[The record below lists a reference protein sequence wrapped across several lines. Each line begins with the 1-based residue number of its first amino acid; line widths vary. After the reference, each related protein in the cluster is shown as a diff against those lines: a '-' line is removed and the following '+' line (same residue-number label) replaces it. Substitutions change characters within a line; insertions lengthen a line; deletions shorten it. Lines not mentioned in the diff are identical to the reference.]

1 MLDWMK
7 KLFNKEEEQT
17 AMNKEVPK
25 QIESQPKIPRVN
37 HYTEAREAQMA
48 SRNAG
53 KCRFPLIPDD
63 GFDEDDV
70 REQPRFEEQHVQSG
84 VYEDQPTQRGI
95 KVERSRR
102 PYVEK
107 VVATYEEPEVQY
119 EPDPEPVVKKVSVP
133 SQESSRRPFRPTEMI
148 SPIYGYNRPS
158 VEKKVEKQEEE
169 KEREDLEIS
178 VEGKSV
184 VDAWLEKKGYTLSA
198 FSEGQTTT
206 PSSSG
211 RAGNQQEEQNH
222 SKKEE
227 KSVVDQWLEKNGYE
241 IERQEPVVE
250 EKEVVQEINTPQE
263 VSADEFLHKTIA
275 ERTEDAGK
283 EKDVVVS
290 NENSLQE
297 ELVDSQ
303 VEHEDTILAEE
314 MKCNTEIEKQT
325 SEESVIVKAEEKL
338 EETIIVEIPEEFAE
352 IAETEEPEVEVTAET
367 EESEEVEV
375 TAETEESEE
384 VEVIAEAEESEEVE
398 VTAETEESE
407 EVEVTAETEESEEVE
422 VTAEAEES
430 EEVEVTAETEEFEEV
445 KVIAEAEESEEAEVT
460 TETEESEEVEEIAET
475 EESEE
480 VEEIAE
486 AEESEEVEVI
496 AEAEESEEVE
506 VTTETEESEEVE
518 VTAETEESEEVE
530 VTAEAEESE
539 EVEVTAETEEFEE
552 VKVIA
557 EAEESEEAEVTTETE
572 ESEEVEEIAETEESE
587 EVEEIAEAEESEEVE
602 VIAEAEESEE
612 VEVTTETE
620 ESEEVEVTAETEE
633 SEEVEVTAEA
643 EESEEVEVTAETE
656 EFEEVKV
663 IAEAEESEE
672 VEEIAEA
679 EESEVE
685 AFVELEETQP
695 EMVLD
700 EAIEQKSEFI
710 HVAEADEQTKKD
722 VQSFANVLIAET
734 EENKLVVEE
743 ALVAEEQPVVEEA
756 PIAEGKPVVEEA
768 PVAEEQ
774 LVVEEALVAEEQPV
788 VEEAPIAEGKSVVE
802 EAPVAEEQL
811 VVEETTIAEEKPVV
825 PKEEPKREK
834 KRHVPFNVVML
845 KQDRTRLMERHAA
858 RTSVMQP
865 SMGERVENKPVH
877 QVEESPVQQV
887 VVESRVEEQP
897 VKQVV
902 VDPQVEEQPMQQVV
916 VEPQVE
922 EQPMQQVVV
931 EPQVKEQPM
940 QQVVVEPQVEVQ
952 PMQQVVVEPQVKE
965 QPMQQVVVEPQVK
978 EQPMQQ
984 VVVEPQVEE
993 QLGQQMVVES
1003 QVEEKP
1009 MQQVVVE
1016 QVQKPISST
1025 EVQEK
1030 AYVVNQR
1037 ENDMRNVL
1045 QTPPTYTVPPLALLS
1060 IPRQAALDNKEWL
1073 EEQKELLDTTFN
1085 NFHVGAHVINVSQGP
1100 AVTRFEVQPD
1110 PGVKV
1115 NKITNLSDDIKLSLA
1130 AKDIRIEA
1138 PIPGK
1143 SAIGIEVPN
1152 KESKPVFLREIL
1164 RSPVFTKSESP
1175 LTVALGLDISGDPI
1189 VTDIRKM
1196 PHGLIAGATGSG
1208 KSVCINAILT
1218 SILYKAKPHEVKLM
1232 LIDPK
1237 MVELAPYNSVP
1248 HLVAPVI
1255 TDVKAATAAL
1265 KWAVEEME
1273 RRYELFAHAGAR
1285 DLTRYNTIVSER
1297 EIPGETLPYIVIV
1310 IDELADLMMVAP
1322 GDVEEAICRIAQ
1334 KARAC
1339 GIHLLVATQRPSVDV
1354 ITGLIKSN
1362 IPTRIAFTVSS
1373 QVDSRTIIDIGGAEK
1388 LLGRGDMLFLGN
1400 GTSKPV
1406 RVQGVYVSDDEIEKT
1421 VDHVKKQM
1429 KPNYLFQQEDL
1440 LAKTEQSES
1449 EDELFFDACQFVVEQ
1464 GGASTSSV
1472 QRKFRIGYNRAA
1484 RLIEEMESQG
1494 IISEARGTKPRDVLI
1509 SEDEFAAMQET
1520 NV

>member
-1 MLDWMK
+1 
-7 KLFNKEEEQT
+7 
-17 AMNKEVPK
+17 
-25 QIESQPKIPRVN
+25 
-37 HYTEAREAQMA
+37 
-48 SRNAG
+48 
-53 KCRFPLIPDD
+53 
-63 GFDEDDV
+63 
-70 REQPRFEEQHVQSG
+70 
-84 VYEDQPTQRGI
+84 
-95 KVERSRR
+95 
-102 PYVEK
+102 
-107 VVATYEEPEVQY
+107 
-119 EPDPEPVVKKVSVP
+119 
-133 SQESSRRPFRPTEMI
+133 
-148 SPIYGYNRPS
+148 
-158 VEKKVEKQEEE
+158 
-169 KEREDLEIS
+169 
-178 VEGKSV
+178 
-184 VDAWLEKKGYTLSA
+184 
-198 FSEGQTTT
+198 
-206 PSSSG
+206 
-211 RAGNQQEEQNH
+211 
-222 SKKEE
+222 
-227 KSVVDQWLEKNGYE
+227 
-241 IERQEPVVE
+241 
-250 EKEVVQEINTPQE
+250 
-263 VSADEFLHKTIA
+263 
-275 ERTEDAGK
+275 
-283 EKDVVVS
+283 
-290 NENSLQE
+290 
-297 ELVDSQ
+297 
-303 VEHEDTILAEE
+303 
-314 MKCNTEIEKQT
+314 
-325 SEESVIVKAEEKL
+325 
-338 EETIIVEIPEEFAE
+338 
-352 IAETEEPEVEVTAET
+352 
-367 EESEEVEV
+367 
-375 TAETEESEE
+375 EESEE
-384 VEVIAEAEESEEVE
+384 VEVIAEAEESEE
-398 VTAETEESE
+398 AE
-407 EVEVTAETEESEEVE
+407 
-422 VTAEAEES
+422 
-430 EEVEVTAETEEFEEV
+430 
-445 KVIAEAEESEEAEVT
+445 VIAEAEEL
-460 TETEESEEVEEIAET
+460 
-475 EESEE
+475 
-480 VEEIAE
+480 
-486 AEESEEVEVI
+486 EEVEVI
-496 AEAEESEEVE
+496 AEAEE
-506 VTTETEESEEVE
+506 T
-518 VTAETEESEEVE
+518 
-530 VTAEAEESE
+530 
-539 EVEVTAETEEFEE
+539 
-552 VKVIA
+552 
-557 EAEESEEAEVTTETE
+557 
-572 ESEEVEEIAETEESE
+572 
-587 EVEEIAEAEESEEVE
+587 E
-602 VIAEAEESEE
+602 VIAETKAPV
-612 VEVTTETE
+612 VETFV
-620 ESEEVEVTAETEE
+620 AL
-633 SEEVEVTAEA
+633 
-643 EESEEVEVTAETE
+643 
-656 EFEEVKV
+656 
-663 IAEAEESEE
+663 
-672 VEEIAEA
+672 EEIQQE
-679 EESEVE
+679 
-685 AFVELEETQP
+685 
-695 EMVLD
+695 D

-734 EENKLVVEE
+734 EENRRVEEEAPVVEE
-743 ALVAEEQPVVEEA
+743 QQVEEETPVAEEQR
-756 PIAEGKPVVEEA
+756 VVEEA

-774 LVVEEALVAEEQPV
+774 RVVEETPVVEEQRVEEETPVVEEQRVEEETPIAEEQPV
-788 VEEAPIAEGKSVVE
+788 V
-802 EAPVAEEQL
+802 Q
-811 VVEETTIAEEKPVV
+811 
-825 PKEEPKREK
+825 KEEPKREK

-858 RTSVMQP
+858 RANAMQP
-865 SMGERVENKPVH
+865 SANVRVENKPVQQEVAEP
-877 QVEESPVQQV
+877 QVEEHPVQQVAAEPQMEEHPVQQV
-887 VVESRVEEQP
+887 VA
-897 VKQVV
+897 K
-902 VDPQVEEQPMQQVV
+902 PQVEEQTMKQVV
-916 VEPQVE
+916 AEPQVEERPVQQEVAEPQVE
-922 EQPMQQVVV
+922 EQPMQQVVA
-931 EPQVKEQPM
+931 
-940 QQVVVEPQVEVQ
+940 EPQVEEHSV
-952 PMQQVVVEPQVKE
+952 QQVVA
-965 QPMQQVVVEPQVK
+965 
-978 EQPMQQ
+978 
-984 VVVEPQVEE
+984 EPQVEE
-993 QLGQQMVVES
+993 Q
-1003 QVEEKP
+1003 P
-1009 MQQVVVE
+1009 IQQVVVE

-1045 QTPPTYTVPPLALLS
+1045 HTPPTYTVPPLALLS
-1060 IPRQAALDNKEWL
+1060 IPQQSALDNTEWL

-1429 KPNYLFQQEDL
+1429 KPNYLFKQEDL
-1440 LAKTEQSES
+1440 LAKTEQAES
-1449 EDELFFDACQFVVEQ
+1449 EDELFFEACQFVVEQ

-1484 RLIEEMESQG
+1484 RLIEEMQSQG

>member
-1 MLDWMK
+1 
-7 KLFNKEEEQT
+7 
-17 AMNKEVPK
+17 
-25 QIESQPKIPRVN
+25 
-37 HYTEAREAQMA
+37 
-48 SRNAG
+48 
-53 KCRFPLIPDD
+53 
-63 GFDEDDV
+63 
-70 REQPRFEEQHVQSG
+70 
-84 VYEDQPTQRGI
+84 
-95 KVERSRR
+95 
-102 PYVEK
+102 
-107 VVATYEEPEVQY
+107 
-119 EPDPEPVVKKVSVP
+119 
-133 SQESSRRPFRPTEMI
+133 
-148 SPIYGYNRPS
+148 
-158 VEKKVEKQEEE
+158 
-169 KEREDLEIS
+169 
-178 VEGKSV
+178 
-184 VDAWLEKKGYTLSA
+184 
-198 FSEGQTTT
+198 
-206 PSSSG
+206 
-211 RAGNQQEEQNH
+211 
-222 SKKEE
+222 
-227 KSVVDQWLEKNGYE
+227 
-241 IERQEPVVE
+241 
-250 EKEVVQEINTPQE
+250 
-263 VSADEFLHKTIA
+263 
-275 ERTEDAGK
+275 
-283 EKDVVVS
+283 
-290 NENSLQE
+290 
-297 ELVDSQ
+297 
-303 VEHEDTILAEE
+303 
-314 MKCNTEIEKQT
+314 
-325 SEESVIVKAEEKL
+325 
-338 EETIIVEIPEEFAE
+338 
-352 IAETEEPEVEVTAET
+352 
-367 EESEEVEV
+367 
-375 TAETEESEE
+375 EESEE
-384 VEVIAEAEESEEVE
+384 VEVIAEAEE
-398 VTAETEESE
+398 T
-407 EVEVTAETEESEEVE
+407 
-422 VTAEAEES
+422 
-430 EEVEVTAETEEFEEV
+430 
-445 KVIAEAEESEEAEVT
+445 
-460 TETEESEEVEEIAET
+460 
-475 EESEE
+475 
-480 VEEIAE
+480 
-486 AEESEEVEVI
+486 EVI
-496 AEAEESEEVE
+496 AETKAPVVE
-506 VTTETEESEEVE
+506 TFV
-518 VTAETEESEEVE
+518 AL
-530 VTAEAEESE
+530 
-539 EVEVTAETEEFEE
+539 
-552 VKVIA
+552 
-557 EAEESEEAEVTTETE
+557 
-572 ESEEVEEIAETEESE
+572 EEIQQE
-587 EVEEIAEAEESEEVE
+587 
-602 VIAEAEESEE
+602 
-612 VEVTTETE
+612 
-620 ESEEVEVTAETEE
+620 
-633 SEEVEVTAEA
+633 
-643 EESEEVEVTAETE
+643 
-656 EFEEVKV
+656 
-663 IAEAEESEE
+663 
-672 VEEIAEA
+672 
-679 EESEVE
+679 
-685 AFVELEETQP
+685 
-695 EMVLD
+695 D

-734 EENKLVVEE
+734 EENRRVVEEVQVAEEQRVVEE
-743 ALVAEEQPVVEEA
+743 APVVEEQRVVEETPIAEEQPVV
-756 PIAEGKPVVEEA
+756 
-768 PVAEEQ
+768 Q
-774 LVVEEALVAEEQPV
+774 
-788 VEEAPIAEGKSVVE
+788 
-802 EAPVAEEQL
+802 
-811 VVEETTIAEEKPVV
+811 
-825 PKEEPKREK
+825 KEEPKREK

-858 RTSVMQP
+858 RANAMQP
-865 SMGERVENKPVH
+865 SANVRVENKPVQQEVAEP
-877 QVEESPVQQV
+877 QVEEHPVQQV
-887 VVESRVEEQP
+887 VAE
-897 VKQVV
+897 
-902 VDPQVEEQPMQQVV
+902 PQVEERPVQQVVAEPQVEENPMQQVV

-922 EQPMQQVVV
+922 ERPV
-931 EPQVKEQPM
+931 
-940 QQVVVEPQVEVQ
+940 
-952 PMQQVVVEPQVKE
+952 
-965 QPMQQVVVEPQVK
+965 
-978 EQPMQQ
+978 QQ

-993 QLGQQMVVES
+993 RPVQQVAEP
-1003 QVEEKP
+1003 QVEEQP

-1045 QTPPTYTVPPLALLS
+1045 HTPPTYTVPPLALLS
-1060 IPRQAALDNKEWL
+1060 IPQQSALDNTEWL

-1429 KPNYLFQQEDL
+1429 KPNYLFKQEDL
-1440 LAKTEQSES
+1440 LAKTEQAES
-1449 EDELFFDACQFVVEQ
+1449 EDELFLDACQFVVEQ

-1494 IISEARGTKPRDVLI
+1494 IISEGRGTKPRDVLI

>member
-53 KCRFPLIPDD
+53 KCRFPLVPDN
-63 GFDEDDV
+63 GFDEEDESEV
-70 REQPRFEEQHVQSG
+70 NRFEEQPVQG
-84 VYEDQPTQRGI
+84 VTYEEPTAQRGI

-107 VVATYEEPEVQY
+107 VVSTYEEPEVQY
-119 EPDPEPVVKKVSVP
+119 EPVRESVVKKASVP
-133 SQESSRRPFRPTEMI
+133 SQESNRRPFRPTEMI

-158 VEKKVEKQEEE
+158 VEKKKEKQEEV

-184 VDAWLEKKGYTLSA
+184 VDAWLEKKGYTLSD
-198 FSEGQTTT
+198 FSEGQAPT
-206 PSSSG
+206 SSSH
-211 RAGNQQEEQNH
+211 RAANQHGEQQYEEN
-222 SKKEE
+222 KKEE

-241 IERQEPVVE
+241 IERQVPLVE
-250 EKEVVQEINTPQE
+250 EKEVIQEMSTPQE
-263 VSADEFLHKTIA
+263 VSADELLHKTVA
-275 ERTEDAGK
+275 EQMESAK
-283 EKDVVVS
+283 LEKDVVVL
-290 NENSLQE
+290 NENNLQE
-297 ELVDSQ
+297 ELVASK
-303 VEHEDTILAEE
+303 VEHEDTILSEE
-314 MKCNTEIEKQT
+314 IKRNTEIKQPTIEVEKQAP
-325 SEESVIVKAEEKL
+325 EESVIVKAEEKL
-338 EETIIVEIPEEFAE
+338 EETIIVEIPEEVSKVE
-352 IAETEEPEVEVTAET
+352 VIAETEEFEEVVMETEAPEEVEVIAET
-367 EESEEVEV
+367 EESEEAEVVMETEALEEVEV
-375 TAETEESEE
+375 IAETEESEEAEVVMETEAPEEVEVIAEAEELEEVEVIAEAEELEEVEVIAETEETEEVEVIAETEETEE
-384 VEVIAEAEESEEVE
+384 VEVIAEAEESEE
-398 VTAETEESE
+398 
-407 EVEVTAETEESEEVE
+407 
-422 VTAEAEES
+422 
-430 EEVEVTAETEEFEEV
+430 
-445 KVIAEAEESEEAEVT
+445 AEVIT
-460 TETEESEEVEEIAET
+460 
-475 EESEE
+475 
-480 VEEIAE
+480 E

-496 AEAEESEEVE
+496 AEINAPVVE
-506 VTTETEESEEVE
+506 T
-518 VTAETEESEEVE
+518 
-530 VTAEAEESE
+530 
-539 EVEVTAETEEFEE
+539 
-552 VKVIA
+552 
-557 EAEESEEAEVTTETE
+557 
-572 ESEEVEEIAETEESE
+572 
-587 EVEEIAEAEESEEVE
+587 
-602 VIAEAEESEE
+602 
-612 VEVTTETE
+612 
-620 ESEEVEVTAETEE
+620 
-633 SEEVEVTAEA
+633 
-643 EESEEVEVTAETE
+643 
-656 EFEEVKV
+656 
-663 IAEAEESEE
+663 
-672 VEEIAEA
+672 
-679 EESEVE
+679 
-685 AFVELEETQP
+685 FVALEDIQQE
-695 EMVLD
+695 D
-700 EAIEQKSEFI
+700 EAIEQKNEFI

-722 VQSFANVLIAET
+722 VQSFADVLI
-734 EENKLVVEE
+734 
-743 ALVAEEQPVVEEA
+743 AEEQPVAEEA
-756 PIAEGKPVVEEA
+756 RI
-768 PVAEEQ
+768 AEEQ
-774 LVVEEALVAEEQPV
+774 PTVEETPVVEEQPV
-788 VEEAPIAEGKSVVE
+788 V
-802 EAPVAEEQL
+802 Q
-811 VVEETTIAEEKPVV
+811 
-825 PKEEPKREK
+825 KEEPKREK

-858 RTSVMQP
+858 RANVMQP
-865 SMGERVENKPVH
+865 SANVRVENKPVQQEVAEP
-877 QVEESPVQQV
+877 QVEERPVQQV
-887 VVESRVEEQP
+887 VAEPQMEERP
-897 VKQVV
+897 V
-902 VDPQVEEQPMQQVV
+902 QQEVA
-916 VEPQVE
+916 EPQVE
-922 EQPMQQVVV
+922 EQPVQQVVA
-931 EPQVKEQPM
+931 EPQM
-940 QQVVVEPQVEVQ
+940 
-952 PMQQVVVEPQVKE
+952 
-965 QPMQQVVVEPQVK
+965 
-978 EQPMQQ
+978 
-984 VVVEPQVEE
+984 EE
-993 QLGQQMVVES
+993 QS
-1003 QVEEKP
+1003 I
-1009 MQQVVVE
+1009 QQVVVE

-1045 QTPPTYTVPPLALLS
+1045 HTPPTYTVPPLALLS
-1060 IPRQAALDNKEWL
+1060 IPQQSALDNTEWL

-1429 KPNYLFQQEDL
+1429 KPNYLFKQEDL
-1440 LAKTEQSES
+1440 LAKTEQAES
-1449 EDELFFDACQFVVEQ
+1449 EDELFLDACQFVVEQ

-1494 IISEARGTKPRDVLI
+1494 IISEGRGTKPRDVLI

>member
-17 AMNKEVPK
+17 AINKEVPK

-53 KCRFPLIPDD
+53 KCRFPLVPDN
-63 GFDEDDV
+63 GFDEEDV
-70 REQPRFEEQHVQSG
+70 IATGHFEEQPVQ
-84 VYEDQPTQRGI
+84 VVTYENQPTQRGV

-102 PYVEK
+102 QYVEK
-107 VVATYEEPEVQY
+107 VVSTYEEPEMQY
-119 EPDPEPVVKKVSVP
+119 EPEREPVVKKASVP
-133 SQESSRRPFRPTEMI
+133 SQESNRRPFRPTEMI

-158 VEKKVEKQEEE
+158 VEKKVEKQEEK

-184 VDAWLEKKGYTLSA
+184 VDAWLEKKGYTLSD
-198 FSEGQTTT
+198 FSEGQATN
-206 PSSSG
+206 SSSHEG
-211 RAGNQQEEQNH
+211 VDQRDQQ

-241 IERQEPVVE
+241 IERQEPIVE
-250 EKEVVQEINTPQE
+250 EKEVVQEISAQQAVPAGE
-263 VSADEFLHKTIA
+263 VPHQTIA
-275 ERTEDAGK
+275 ERMEDAK
-283 EKDVVVS
+283 QESDVVVK
-290 NENSLQE
+290 NILQT
-297 ELVDSQ
+297 ELVDSK
-303 VEHEDTILAEE
+303 VEHEDTILSEE
-314 MKCNTEIEKQT
+314 TKRNTEIEQPTIEVEKQAP
-325 SEESVIVKAEEKL
+325 EESVIVKAEEKL
-338 EETIIVEIPEEFAE
+338 EETIIVEIPEEVEVIAE
-352 IAETEEPEVEVTAET
+352 AEELEEVEVIAEAEELEEVEGIAETEEL
-367 EESEEVEV
+367 EEVEG
-375 TAETEESEE
+375 
-384 VEVIAEAEESEEVE
+384 IAEAEESEEVE
-398 VTAETEESE
+398 VEVITEAEELE
-407 EVEVTAETEESEEVE
+407 EVEVIVEAEELEEVE
-422 VTAEAEES
+422 G
-430 EEVEVTAETEEFEEV
+430 
-445 KVIAEAEESEEAEVT
+445 
-460 TETEESEEVEEIAET
+460 
-475 EESEE
+475 
-480 VEEIAE
+480 IAE

-496 AEAEESEEVE
+496 TEAEELEEVE
-506 VTTETEESEEVE
+506 G
-518 VTAETEESEEVE
+518 
-530 VTAEAEESE
+530 
-539 EVEVTAETEEFEE
+539 
-552 VKVIA
+552 IA
-557 EAEESEEAEVTTETE
+557 EAEEL
-572 ESEEVEEIAETEESE
+572 
-587 EVEEIAEAEESEEVE
+587 EEVE
-602 VIAEAEESEE
+602 VIAEAEEPEE
-612 VEVTTETE
+612 VEP
-620 ESEEVEVTAETEE
+620 
-633 SEEVEVTAEA
+633 
-643 EESEEVEVTAETE
+643 
-656 EFEEVKV
+656 
-663 IAEAEESEE
+663 IA
-672 VEEIAEA
+672 
-679 EESEVE
+679 
-685 AFVELEETQP
+685 LEETQQ
-695 EMVLD
+695 EMVLN
-700 EAIEQKSEFI
+700 EAIELKNGFI
-710 HVAEADEQTKKD
+710 HVTEVDEQTKKD
-722 VQSFANVLIAET
+722 VQSFADVLIAE
-734 EENKLVVEE
+734 EQRVVEE
-743 ALVAEEQPVVEEA
+743 ALIVEEQPVVEEA
-756 PIAEGKPVVEEA
+756 RI
-768 PVAEEQ
+768 AEEQ
-774 LVVEEALVAEEQPV
+774 RV
-788 VEEAPIAEGKSVVE
+788 VEEAPIAEEQRVVE
-802 EAPVAEEQL
+802 EARIAEERQ
-811 VVEETTIAEEKPVV
+811 VVEETPVLEEQPIVQ
-825 PKEEPKREK
+825 KEEPKRQK

-858 RTSVMQP
+858 RVNAMQP
-865 SMGERVENKPVH
+865 SMSERVENKPVQ
-877 QVEESPVQQV
+877 QVEE
-887 VVESRVEEQP
+887 
-897 VKQVV
+897 K
-902 VDPQVEEQPMQQVV
+902 PMQQVV

-922 EQPMQQVVV
+922 ERPMQQVA
-931 EPQVKEQPM
+931 
-940 QQVVVEPQVEVQ
+940 
-952 PMQQVVVEPQVKE
+952 
-965 QPMQQVVVEPQVK
+965 
-978 EQPMQQ
+978 
-984 VVVEPQVEE
+984 VEPQVEE
-993 QLGQQMVVES
+993 KPMQQVVEP

-1016 QVQKPISST
+1016 SQVEERPVQQVVVEQVQKPTSST

-1045 QTPPTYTVPPLALLS
+1045 QTPPTYAIPPLTLLS
-1060 IPRQAALDNKEWL
+1060 IPQQAALDNTEWL
-1073 EEQKELLDTTFN
+1073 DEQKELLDTTFN

-1285 DLTRYNTIVSER
+1285 DLTRYNTIVSGR

-1421 VDHVKKQM
+1421 VDHVRKQM
-1429 KPNYLFQQEDL
+1429 KPNYLFKQEDL
-1440 LAKTEQSES
+1440 LAKTEQAES

-1494 IISEARGTKPRDVLI
+1494 IISEGRGTKPRDVLI

>member
-7 KLFNKEEEQT
+7 KLFNKEEEKT
-17 AMNKEVPK
+17 VMNKEVPA

-53 KCRFPLIPDD
+53 KCRFPLIPDN
-63 GFDEDDV
+63 GFDEEDV
-70 REQPRFEEQHVQSG
+70 REIEHFEERPVQ
-84 VYEDQPTQRGI
+84 VVTYEEPSAQSGI

-102 PYVEK
+102 LYVEK
-107 VVATYEEPEVQY
+107 AVPTYEEPELQY
-119 EPDPEPVVKKVSVP
+119 EQEQEPIVKKASVP
-133 SQESSRRPFRPTEMI
+133 SKESNRRPFRPTEMI

-158 VEKKVEKQEEE
+158 VEKKVVQEEE

-178 VEGKSV
+178 IEGTSV
-184 VDAWLEKKGYTLSA
+184 VDAWLEKKGYTLSD
-198 FSEGQTTT
+198 FS
-206 PSSSG
+206 
-211 RAGNQQEEQNH
+211 AG
-222 SKKEE
+222 KKEGSSNKEELNEQTQKNSEVKE
-227 KSVVDQWLEKNGYE
+227 KSVVDAWLEKNGYE
-241 IERQEPVVE
+241 VE
-250 EKEVVQEINTPQE
+250 SQVPSLEKSQSDQL
-263 VSADEFLHKTIA
+263 LHKTVGQL
-275 ERTEDAGK
+275 EEEDTTVQALQQ
-283 EKDVVVS
+283 EQDVVELS
-290 NENSLQE
+290 NKENNEETLQE
-297 ELVDSQ
+297 ESIDSK
-303 VEHEDTILAEE
+303 VENVETILREE
-314 MKCNTEIEKQT
+314 IECSTEIEETVAEVVANQVEEESSEDVVIVTTDEKLQET
-325 SEESVIVKAEEKL
+325 ITIEIPDAFEEELEEATEEAAEEVVELEATEEAIEEVVELEKSEEATEEVVELEKSEEATEEVVELEKSEEATEEVVELEKPEEAAEEVAEL
-338 EETIIVEIPEEFAE
+338 EEAKEATEEVAELEEAKAAEEVVELEKPEEA
-352 IAETEEPEVEVTAET
+352 A
-367 EESEEVEV
+367 EEVVEL
-375 TAETEESEE
+375 EKPEEAAEE
-384 VEVIAEAEESEEVE
+384 VVE
-398 VTAETEESE
+398 L
-407 EVEVTAETEESEEVE
+407 
-422 VTAEAEES
+422 
-430 EEVEVTAETEEFEEV
+430 
-445 KVIAEAEESEEAEVT
+445 EESEEA
-460 TETEESEEVEEIAET
+460 TEEVVELEKPEEAAEEV
-475 EESEE
+475 
-480 VEEIAE
+480 VEL
-486 AEESEEVEVI
+486 
-496 AEAEESEEVE
+496 
-506 VTTETEESEEVE
+506 
-518 VTAETEESEEVE
+518 
-530 VTAEAEESE
+530 
-539 EVEVTAETEEFEE
+539 
-552 VKVIA
+552 
-557 EAEESEEAEVTTETE
+557 EESEEATE
-572 ESEEVEEIAETEESE
+572 EVAELEEAKEATEEVAELEEAKEAAE
-587 EVEEIAEAEESEEVE
+587 EVAKLEGTKEEEPISQETVIEETMNTDLVE
-602 VIAEAEESEE
+602 NTPVAGQPVISQQ
-612 VEVTTETE
+612 ETI
-620 ESEEVEVTAETEE
+620 T
-633 SEEVEVTAEA
+633 
-643 EESEEVEVTAETE
+643 
-656 EFEEVKV
+656 FK
-663 IAEAEESEE
+663 
-672 VEEIAEA
+672 
-679 EESEVE
+679 EESEV
-685 AFVELEETQP
+685 FVPISET
-695 EMVLD
+695 
-700 EAIEQKSEFI
+700 
-710 HVAEADEQTKKD
+710 DEQTKKD
-722 VQSFANVLIAET
+722 VQNFANVLI
-734 EENKLVVEE
+734 EE
-743 ALVAEEQPVVEEA
+743 AEEKKQVAEEQP
-756 PIAEGKPVVEEA
+756 
-768 PVAEEQ
+768 
-774 LVVEEALVAEEQPV
+774 ALQ
-788 VEEAPIAEGKSVVE
+788 I
-802 EAPVAEEQL
+802 
-811 VVEETTIAEEKPVV
+811 
-825 PKEEPKREK
+825 EEPKREK

-845 KQDRTRLMERHAA
+845 KQDRKKLMERHAA
-858 RTSVMQP
+858 RTNVMQ
-865 SMGERVENKPVH
+865 STASERVEEK
-877 QVEESPVQQV
+877 PVQQV
-887 VVESRVEEQP
+887 VVE
-897 VKQVV
+897 
-902 VDPQVEEQPMQQVV
+902 PQVEEKPVQQVVVEPQVEEKPMQQVV

-922 EQPMQQVVV
+922 EKPVQQMVV
-931 EPQVKEQPM
+931 EPQVEESPVQQMVVEPQMEEKPM
-940 QQVVVEPQVEVQ
+940 QQVVVEPQVEG
-952 PMQQVVVEPQVKE
+952 K
-965 QPMQQVVVEPQVK
+965 
-978 EQPMQQ
+978 PMQQ

-993 QLGQQMVVES
+993 
-1003 QVEEKP
+1003 KP
-1009 MQQVVVE
+1009 MQQVVVK
-1016 QVQKPISST
+1016 QVQEPISST

-1045 QTPPTYTVPPLALLS
+1045 QTPPTYAIPPLTLLS
-1060 IPRQAALDNKEWL
+1060 VPQQAALDNTEWL
-1073 EEQKELLDTTFN
+1073 EEQKELLNTTFN

-1285 DLTRYNTIVSER
+1285 DLTRYNTIVSGR

-1421 VDHVKKQM
+1421 VDHVRKQM
-1429 KPNYLFQQEDL
+1429 KPNYLFKQEDL
-1440 LAKTEQSES
+1440 LAKTEQAES

-1494 IISEARGTKPRDVLI
+1494 IISEGRGTKPRDVLI

>member
-1 MLDWMK
+1 M
-7 KLFNKEEEQT
+7 
-17 AMNKEVPK
+17 EV
-25 QIESQPKIPRVN
+25 
-37 HYTEAREAQMA
+37 
-48 SRNAG
+48 
-53 KCRFPLIPDD
+53 
-63 GFDEDDV
+63 
-70 REQPRFEEQHVQSG
+70 
-84 VYEDQPTQRGI
+84 
-95 KVERSRR
+95 
-102 PYVEK
+102 
-107 VVATYEEPEVQY
+107 
-119 EPDPEPVVKKVSVP
+119 
-133 SQESSRRPFRPTEMI
+133 
-148 SPIYGYNRPS
+148 
-158 VEKKVEKQEEE
+158 
-169 KEREDLEIS
+169 
-178 VEGKSV
+178 
-184 VDAWLEKKGYTLSA
+184 
-198 FSEGQTTT
+198 
-206 PSSSG
+206 
-211 RAGNQQEEQNH
+211 
-222 SKKEE
+222 
-227 KSVVDQWLEKNGYE
+227 
-241 IERQEPVVE
+241 
-250 EKEVVQEINTPQE
+250 
-263 VSADEFLHKTIA
+263 IA
-275 ERTEDAGK
+275 E
-283 EKDVVVS
+283 V
-290 NENSLQE
+290 
-297 ELVDSQ
+297 
-303 VEHEDTILAEE
+303 
-314 MKCNTEIEKQT
+314 
-325 SEESVIVKAEEKL
+325 
-338 EETIIVEIPEEFAE
+338 
-352 IAETEEPEVEVTAET
+352 
-367 EESEEVEV
+367 EESEEAEV
-375 TAETEESEE
+375 IAEVEESEE
-384 VEVIAEAEESEEVE
+384 VEVIAEAEESEE
-398 VTAETEESE
+398 A
-407 EVEVTAETEESEEVE
+407 
-422 VTAEAEES
+422 
-430 EEVEVTAETEEFEEV
+430 
-445 KVIAEAEESEEAEVT
+445 
-460 TETEESEEVEEIAET
+460 
-475 EESEE
+475 
-480 VEEIAE
+480 
-486 AEESEEVEVI
+486 EVI
-496 AEAEESEEVE
+496 AEINAPVVE
-506 VTTETEESEEVE
+506 TFV
-518 VTAETEESEEVE
+518 AL
-530 VTAEAEESE
+530 
-539 EVEVTAETEEFEE
+539 
-552 VKVIA
+552 
-557 EAEESEEAEVTTETE
+557 
-572 ESEEVEEIAETEESE
+572 EEIQQE
-587 EVEEIAEAEESEEVE
+587 
-602 VIAEAEESEE
+602 
-612 VEVTTETE
+612 
-620 ESEEVEVTAETEE
+620 
-633 SEEVEVTAEA
+633 
-643 EESEEVEVTAETE
+643 
-656 EFEEVKV
+656 
-663 IAEAEESEE
+663 
-672 VEEIAEA
+672 
-679 EESEVE
+679 
-685 AFVELEETQP
+685 
-695 EMVLD
+695 D

-710 HVAEADEQTKKD
+710 YVAEADEQTKKD
-722 VQSFANVLIAET
+722 VQSFADVLIAE
-734 EENKLVVEE
+734 EQPVVEE
-743 ALVAEEQPVVEEA
+743 APVAEEQPVVEEA
-756 PIAEGKPVVEEA
+756 PVVEEQSVVEEA
-768 PVAEEQ
+768 PVVEEQPVAEETLVAEEQ
-774 LVVEEALVAEEQPV
+774 RVVEEAPVVEEQRVVEEVPVAEEQPV
-788 VEEAPIAEGKSVVE
+788 V
-802 EAPVAEEQL
+802 Q
-811 VVEETTIAEEKPVV
+811 
-825 PKEEPKREK
+825 KEEPKREK

-858 RTSVMQP
+858 RANAMQP
-865 SMGERVENKPVH
+865 SANVRVENKPVQQEVAEP
-877 QVEESPVQQV
+877 QVEERPVQQV
-887 VVESRVEEQP
+887 VAKPQVEEHP
-897 VKQVV
+897 VQQVV
-902 VDPQVEEQPMQQVV
+902 AKPQVEEQTMQQVV
-916 VEPQVE
+916 AEPQVEERPVQQEVAEPQVE
-922 EQPMQQVVV
+922 EQPMQQVVA
-931 EPQVKEQPM
+931 
-940 QQVVVEPQVEVQ
+940 EPQVEERPV
-952 PMQQVVVEPQVKE
+952 QQVVAEPQVE
-965 QPMQQVVVEPQVK
+965 EHPVQQVVA
-978 EQPMQQ
+978 
-984 VVVEPQVEE
+984 EPQVEE
-993 QLGQQMVVES
+993 Q
-1003 QVEEKP
+1003 P
-1009 MQQVVVE
+1009 IQQVVVE

-1045 QTPPTYTVPPLALLS
+1045 HTPPTYTVPPLALLS
-1060 IPRQAALDNKEWL
+1060 IPQQSALDNTEWL

-1237 MVELAPYNSVP
+1237 MVELAPYNAVP

-1429 KPNYLFQQEDL
+1429 KPNYLFKQEDL
-1440 LAKTEQSES
+1440 LAKTEQAES
-1449 EDELFFDACQFVVEQ
+1449 EDELFFEACQFVVEQ

-1484 RLIEEMESQG
+1484 RLIEEMQSQG

>member
-17 AMNKEVPK
+17 AMNKEAMK

-70 REQPRFEEQHVQSG
+70 RELPHFEEQPVQRG
-84 VYEDQPTQRGI
+84 IYEEQPTQRGI

-102 PYVEK
+102 QYVENA
-107 VVATYEEPEVQY
+107 VSTYEEPEVQY
-119 EPDPEPVVKKVSVP
+119 EPDPEPVVKKISLSP
-133 SQESSRRPFRPTEMI
+133 QESSRRPFRPTEMI

-158 VEKKVEKQEEE
+158 VEKKEEKQEEE

-184 VDAWLEKKGYTLSA
+184 VDAWLEKKGYTLSY
-198 FSEGQTTT
+198 FSEGKAPT
-206 PSSSG
+206 SSSHQDVD
-211 RAGNQQEEQNH
+211 QQGQQ

-241 IERQEPVVE
+241 IERPEPVVE
-250 EKEVVQEINTPQE
+250 EKEVIQEINTPQE
-263 VSADEFLHKTIA
+263 VSADELLHKTVA
-275 ERTEDAGK
+275 ERMEDAEQ
-283 EKDVVVS
+283 EKDVVVL
-290 NENSLQE
+290 NENILQE
-297 ELVDSQ
+297 ELVDSK
-303 VEHEDTILAEE
+303 VEHEDTILSEE
-314 MKCNTEIEKQT
+314 IKRNTEIEQPIMEVEKQAP
-325 SEESVIVKAEEKL
+325 EESVIVKAEEKL
-338 EETIIVEIPEEFAE
+338 EETIIVEIPEEFGAVAE
-352 IAETEEPEVEVTAET
+352 VMAEAEETEEAEVMAEMEETEEAEVIAETEG
-367 EESEEVEV
+367 
-375 TAETEESEE
+375 
-384 VEVIAEAEESEEVE
+384 
-398 VTAETEESE
+398 
-407 EVEVTAETEESEEVE
+407 
-422 VTAEAEES
+422 
-430 EEVEVTAETEEFEEV
+430 
-445 KVIAEAEESEEAEVT
+445 
-460 TETEESEEVEEIAET
+460 
-475 EESEE
+475 
-480 VEEIAE
+480 
-486 AEESEEVEVI
+486 
-496 AEAEESEEVE
+496 
-506 VTTETEESEEVE
+506 
-518 VTAETEESEEVE
+518 
-530 VTAEAEESE
+530 
-539 EVEVTAETEEFEE
+539 
-552 VKVIA
+552 
-557 EAEESEEAEVTTETE
+557 
-572 ESEEVEEIAETEESE
+572 
-587 EVEEIAEAEESEEVE
+587 
-602 VIAEAEESEE
+602 
-612 VEVTTETE
+612 
-620 ESEEVEVTAETEE
+620 
-633 SEEVEVTAEA
+633 
-643 EESEEVEVTAETE
+643 
-656 EFEEVKV
+656 
-663 IAEAEESEE
+663 
-672 VEEIAEA
+672 
-679 EESEVE
+679 SEVE
-685 AFVELEETQP
+685 AIVELEETQQ

-700 EAIEQKSEFI
+700 EAIEQKNEFI
-710 HVAEADEQTKKD
+710 HVAEADEQTKED

-734 EENKLVVEE
+734 EESKLFVEE
-743 ALVAEEQPVVEEA
+743 GPVAKEQPIV
-756 PIAEGKPVVEEA
+756 
-768 PVAEEQ
+768 Q
-774 LVVEEALVAEEQPV
+774 
-788 VEEAPIAEGKSVVE
+788 
-802 EAPVAEEQL
+802 
-811 VVEETTIAEEKPVV
+811 
-825 PKEEPKREK
+825 KEEPKREK

-858 RTSVMQP
+858 RTSAMQS
-865 SMGERVENKPVH
+865 SMSERVENKPVH
-877 QVEESPVQQV
+877 QLEEQPTQQMVVEPRVEEQPTQQMVVEPRVEEQPVQQV
-887 VVESRVEEQP
+887 VVE
-897 VKQVV
+897 
-902 VDPQVEEQPMQQVV
+902 PQVEEKPMQQVVVEPQVEEKPMQQVVVEPQVEEKPMQQVV

-922 EQPMQQVVV
+922 EQPA
-931 EPQVKEQPM
+931 
-940 QQVVVEPQVEVQ
+940 
-952 PMQQVVVEPQVKE
+952 
-965 QPMQQVVVEPQVK
+965 
-978 EQPMQQ
+978 
-984 VVVEPQVEE
+984 
-993 QLGQQMVVES
+993 QQMVVES
-1003 QVEEKP
+1003 RMEEQPVQQMVVESRVEERP
-1009 MQQVVVE
+1009 VQQMVAG
-1016 QVQKPISST
+1016 QVQKPSSST
-1025 EVQEK
+1025 EPQEK

-1060 IPRQAALDNKEWL
+1060 IPQQSALDNTEWL

-1218 SILYKAKPHEVKLM
+1218 SILYKAKPHEVKLI

-1429 KPNYLFQQEDL
+1429 KPNYLFKQEDL
-1440 LAKTEQSES
+1440 LAKSEQSES
-1449 EDELFFDACQFVVEQ
+1449 EDELFLDACQFVVEQ

-1494 IISEARGTKPRDVLI
+1494 IISEGRGTKPRDVLI

-1520 NV
+1520 NI

>member
-1 MLDWMK
+1 
-7 KLFNKEEEQT
+7 
-17 AMNKEVPK
+17 V
-25 QIESQPKIPRVN
+25 
-37 HYTEAREAQMA
+37 
-48 SRNAG
+48 
-53 KCRFPLIPDD
+53 
-63 GFDEDDV
+63 
-70 REQPRFEEQHVQSG
+70 
-84 VYEDQPTQRGI
+84 
-95 KVERSRR
+95 
-102 PYVEK
+102 
-107 VVATYEEPEVQY
+107 
-119 EPDPEPVVKKVSVP
+119 
-133 SQESSRRPFRPTEMI
+133 
-148 SPIYGYNRPS
+148 
-158 VEKKVEKQEEE
+158 
-169 KEREDLEIS
+169 
-178 VEGKSV
+178 
-184 VDAWLEKKGYTLSA
+184 
-198 FSEGQTTT
+198 
-206 PSSSG
+206 
-211 RAGNQQEEQNH
+211 
-222 SKKEE
+222 
-227 KSVVDQWLEKNGYE
+227 
-241 IERQEPVVE
+241 
-250 EKEVVQEINTPQE
+250 
-263 VSADEFLHKTIA
+263 
-275 ERTEDAGK
+275 
-283 EKDVVVS
+283 
-290 NENSLQE
+290 
-297 ELVDSQ
+297 
-303 VEHEDTILAEE
+303 
-314 MKCNTEIEKQT
+314 
-325 SEESVIVKAEEKL
+325 
-338 EETIIVEIPEEFAE
+338 
-352 IAETEEPEVEVTAET
+352 IAETEEPEEVIAET

-375 TAETEESEE
+375 IAETEELEEVEVIAETEESEEVEVIAETEELEEVEVIAETEESEEVEVIAETEESEEVEVIAETEESEEVEVIAETEESEEVEVIAETEELEEVEVIAETEELEEVEVIAETEELEEVEVIAETEESEE

-398 VTAETEESE
+398 V
-407 EVEVTAETEESEEVE
+407 
-422 VTAEAEES
+422 
-430 EEVEVTAETEEFEEV
+430 
-445 KVIAEAEESEEAEVT
+445 
-460 TETEESEEVEEIAET
+460 IAET
-475 EESEE
+475 EEL
-480 VEEIAE
+480 
-486 AEESEEVEVI
+486 EEVEVI
-496 AEAEESEEVE
+496 AE
-506 VTTETEESEEVE
+506 TEEL
-518 VTAETEESEEVE
+518 
-530 VTAEAEESE
+530 
-539 EVEVTAETEEFEE
+539 
-552 VKVIA
+552 
-557 EAEESEEAEVTTETE
+557 
-572 ESEEVEEIAETEESE
+572 
-587 EVEEIAEAEESEEVE
+587 EEVE
-602 VIAEAEESEE
+602 VIAETEELEE
-612 VEVTTETE
+612 VEVI
-620 ESEEVEVTAETEE
+620 AETKAPV
-633 SEEVEVTAEA
+633 VETFVAL
-643 EESEEVEVTAETE
+643 
-656 EFEEVKV
+656 
-663 IAEAEESEE
+663 
-672 VEEIAEA
+672 EEIQQED
-679 EESEVE
+679 EV
-685 AFVELEETQP
+685 
-695 EMVLD
+695 
-700 EAIEQKSEFI
+700 IEQNNEFI
-710 HVAEADEQTKKD
+710 HVAEADEQTKND

-734 EENKLVVEE
+734 EENKRVEEEAPVVEE
-743 ALVAEEQPVVEEA
+743 QSVEEEVPVVEEQPVV
-756 PIAEGKPVVEEA
+756 K
-768 PVAEEQ
+768 
-774 LVVEEALVAEEQPV
+774 
-788 VEEAPIAEGKSVVE
+788 
-802 EAPVAEEQL
+802 
-811 VVEETTIAEEKPVV
+811 
-825 PKEEPKREK
+825 KEEPKREK

-858 RTSVMQP
+858 RANAMQP
-865 SMGERVENKPVH
+865 SANVRVENKPV
-877 QVEESPVQQV
+877 QQEV
-887 VVESRVEEQP
+887 A
-897 VKQVV
+897 
-902 VDPQVEEQPMQQVV
+902 
-916 VEPQVE
+916 EPQVE

-931 EPQVKEQPM
+931 ESQVEESPVQQVVAEPQVEEQPM
-940 QQVVVEPQVEVQ
+940 QQVVAEPQVEESPVQ
-952 PMQQVVVEPQVKE
+952 QAVAEPQVEE
-965 QPMQQVVVEPQVK
+965 QPMQQVVA
-978 EQPMQQ
+978 
-984 VVVEPQVEE
+984 EPQVEE
-993 QLGQQMVVES
+993 Q
-1003 QVEEKP
+1003 P

-1025 EVQEK
+1025 EVKEK

-1045 QTPPTYTVPPLALLS
+1045 HTPPTYTVPPLALLS
-1060 IPRQAALDNKEWL
+1060 IPQQSTLDNTEWL
-1073 EEQKELLDTTFN
+1073 DEQKELLDTTFN

-1265 KWAVEEME
+1265 KWAVDEME

-1297 EIPGETLPYIVIV
+1297 DIPGETLPYIVIV

-1421 VDHVKKQM
+1421 VDHVRKQM
-1429 KPNYLFQQEDL
+1429 KPNYLFKQEDL
-1440 LAKTEQSES
+1440 LAKTEQAES

>member
-17 AMNKEVPK
+17 ALNKEVQK

-53 KCRFPLIPDD
+53 KCRFPLVPDN
-63 GFDEDDV
+63 GFDEEDE
-70 REQPRFEEQHVQSG
+70 REVDHFEEQPVQG
-84 VYEDQPTQRGI
+84 VTYEEPTAQRGI
-95 KVERSRR
+95 QVERSRR

-107 VVATYEEPEVQY
+107 VVSTYEEPEVQY
-119 EPDPEPVVKKVSVP
+119 EPVREAVVKKASAP
-133 SQESSRRPFRPTEMI
+133 SQESNRRPFRPTEMI

-158 VEKKVEKQEEE
+158 VEKKVEKQEEV

-178 VEGKSV
+178 VEGKAV
-184 VDAWLEKKGYTLSA
+184 VDAWLEKKGYTLSD
-198 FSEGQTTT
+198 FSEGQAT
-206 PSSSG
+206 SSSPSHESVG
-211 RAGNQQEEQNH
+211 QQD
-222 SKKEE
+222 KKQE

-241 IERQEPVVE
+241 IERQEPLVE
-250 EKEVVQEINTPQE
+250 EKEVIQGMSTPQE
-263 VSADEFLHKTIA
+263 VSADELLHKTVA
-275 ERTEDAGK
+275 EQMESAK
-283 EKDVVVS
+283 LEKDVVVL
-290 NENSLQE
+290 NENNLQE
-297 ELVDSQ
+297 ELVASK
-303 VEHEDTILAEE
+303 VEHEDTILSEE
-314 MKCNTEIEKQT
+314 IKRNTEIKQPTIEVEKQAP
-325 SEESVIVKAEEKL
+325 EESVIVKAEEKL
-338 EETIIVEIPEEFAE
+338 AETIIVEIPEEPEEVEVITE
-352 IAETEEPEVEVTAET
+352 IEEPEEVEVITETEEPEEVEVITET
-367 EESEEVEV
+367 EEP
-375 TAETEESEE
+375 EE
-384 VEVIAEAEESEEVE
+384 VEVITETEEPEEVE
-398 VTAETEESE
+398 VITETEEPE
-407 EVEVTAETEESEEVE
+407 EVEVITETEEPEEVE
-422 VTAEAEES
+422 VITETEEP
-430 EEVEVTAETEEFEEV
+430 EEVEV
-445 KVIAEAEESEEAEVT
+445 I
-460 TETEESEEVEEIAET
+460 TETEEPEEVEVITEIEEPEEVEVITET
-475 EESEE
+475 EEPEE
-480 VEEIAE
+480 VEVITETEELEEVEVIAE

-506 VTTETEESEEVE
+506 VIAEAEELEEVE
-518 VTAETEESEEVE
+518 VIAETEESEEVE
-530 VTAEAEESE
+530 V
-539 EVEVTAETEEFEE
+539 
-552 VKVIA
+552 
-557 EAEESEEAEVTTETE
+557 
-572 ESEEVEEIAETEESE
+572 IAETEESE
-587 EVEEIAEAEESEEVE
+587 EVE
-602 VIAEAEESEE
+602 VIAEIKAPV
-612 VEVTTETE
+612 VETFV
-620 ESEEVEVTAETEE
+620 AL
-633 SEEVEVTAEA
+633 
-643 EESEEVEVTAETE
+643 
-656 EFEEVKV
+656 
-663 IAEAEESEE
+663 
-672 VEEIAEA
+672 EEIQQE
-679 EESEVE
+679 
-685 AFVELEETQP
+685 
-695 EMVLD
+695 D

-710 HVAEADEQTKKD
+710 HVAEADEQTKND
-722 VQSFANVLIAET
+722 VQSFANVLLAET
-734 EENKLVVEE
+734 EENKR
-743 ALVAEEQPVVEEA
+743 
-756 PIAEGKPVVEEA
+756 VVEEA

-774 LVVEEALVAEEQPV
+774 R
-788 VEEAPIAEGKSVVE
+788 VVE
-802 EAPVAEEQL
+802 EAPVAEEQ
-811 VVEETTIAEEKPVV
+811 PVV
-825 PKEEPKREK
+825 KKEEPKREK

-858 RTSVMQP
+858 RANAMQHSVNV
-865 SMGERVENKPVH
+865 RVENR
-877 QVEESPVQQV
+877 PVQQV
-887 VVESRVEEQP
+887 VAE
-897 VKQVV
+897 
-902 VDPQVEEQPMQQVV
+902 PQVEEQPMQQVV
-916 VEPQVE
+916 AEPQVEEQLVQQVVAEPQVEEQPMQQVVAEPQVEEQPMQQVVAEPQVE

-931 EPQVKEQPM
+931 ESQVEEQPM
-940 QQVVVEPQVEVQ
+940 QQVVVESQVE
-952 PMQQVVVEPQVKE
+952 E
-965 QPMQQVVVEPQVK
+965 QPMQQVVVES
-978 EQPMQQ
+978 
-984 VVVEPQVEE
+984 QVEE
-993 QLGQQMVVES
+993 QSV
-1003 QVEEKP
+1003 
-1009 MQQVVVE
+1009 QQVVAEPQMEERPVQQVVEE

-1045 QTPPTYTVPPLALLS
+1045 HTPPTYTVPPLALLS
-1060 IPRQAALDNKEWL
+1060 IPQQSALDNTEWL
-1073 EEQKELLDTTFN
+1073 DEQKELLDTTFN

-1421 VDHVKKQM
+1421 VDHVRKQM
-1429 KPNYLFQQEDL
+1429 KPNYLFKQEDL
-1440 LAKTEQSES
+1440 LAKTEQAES
-1449 EDELFFDACQFVVEQ
+1449 EDELFFEACQFVVEQ

-1484 RLIEEMESQG
+1484 RLIEEMQSQG

>member
-53 KCRFPLIPDD
+53 KCRFPLVPDN
-63 GFDEDDV
+63 GFDEEDESEV
-70 REQPRFEEQHVQSG
+70 NRFEEQPVQG
-84 VYEDQPTQRGI
+84 VAYEEPTAQRGI

-107 VVATYEEPEVQY
+107 VVSTYEEPEVQY
-119 EPDPEPVVKKVSVP
+119 EPVRESVVKKASAP
-133 SQESSRRPFRPTEMI
+133 SQESNRRPFRPTEMI

-158 VEKKVEKQEEE
+158 VEKKEEKQEEV

-184 VDAWLEKKGYTLSA
+184 VDAWLEKKGYKLSDC
-198 FSEGQTTT
+198 SEGQAPT
-206 PSSSG
+206 SSSH
-211 RAGNQQEEQNH
+211 RAANQQGEQQYEEN
-222 SKKEE
+222 KKEE

-241 IERQEPVVE
+241 IERQVPLVE
-250 EKEVVQEINTPQE
+250 EKEVIQEMSTPQE
-263 VSADEFLHKTIA
+263 VSADELLHKTVA
-275 ERTEDAGK
+275 EQMESAK
-283 EKDVVVS
+283 LEKDVVVL
-290 NENSLQE
+290 NENNLQE
-297 ELVDSQ
+297 ELVASK
-303 VEHEDTILAEE
+303 VEHEDTILSEE
-314 MKCNTEIEKQT
+314 IKRNTEIKQPTIEVEKQAP
-325 SEESVIVKAEEKL
+325 EESVIVKAEEKL
-338 EETIIVEIPEEFAE
+338 EETIIVEIPEEVSKVEVIVETEELEEVVMETEAPEEVEAE
-352 IAETEEPEVEVTAET
+352 GSEEVEVIAETEEVEVIAET
-367 EESEEVEV
+367 KEPEEVVMETEEVEV
-375 TAETEESEE
+375 IAEAEEVEVIAETEESEE
-384 VEVIAEAEESEEVE
+384 VEVIVEAKEL
-398 VTAETEESE
+398 
-407 EVEVTAETEESEEVE
+407 
-422 VTAEAEES
+422 
-430 EEVEVTAETEEFEEV
+430 
-445 KVIAEAEESEEAEVT
+445 
-460 TETEESEEVEEIAET
+460 
-475 EESEE
+475 
-480 VEEIAE
+480 
-486 AEESEEVEVI
+486 EEVEVI
-496 AEAEESEEVE
+496 AEAEE
-506 VTTETEESEEVE
+506 T
-518 VTAETEESEEVE
+518 
-530 VTAEAEESE
+530 
-539 EVEVTAETEEFEE
+539 
-552 VKVIA
+552 
-557 EAEESEEAEVTTETE
+557 
-572 ESEEVEEIAETEESE
+572 
-587 EVEEIAEAEESEEVE
+587 E
-602 VIAEAEESEE
+602 VIAETKAPV
-612 VEVTTETE
+612 VETFV
-620 ESEEVEVTAETEE
+620 AL
-633 SEEVEVTAEA
+633 
-643 EESEEVEVTAETE
+643 
-656 EFEEVKV
+656 
-663 IAEAEESEE
+663 
-672 VEEIAEA
+672 EEIQQE
-679 EESEVE
+679 
-685 AFVELEETQP
+685 
-695 EMVLD
+695 D

-734 EENKLVVEE
+734 EENRRVVEE
-743 ALVAEEQPVVEEA
+743 AQVAEEQR
-756 PIAEGKPVVEEA
+756 VVEEA
-768 PVAEEQ
+768 PVVEEQ
-774 LVVEEALVAEEQPV
+774 R
-788 VEEAPIAEGKSVVE
+788 
-802 EAPVAEEQL
+802 
-811 VVEETTIAEEKPVV
+811 VVEETTIAEEQPVV
-825 PKEEPKREK
+825 QKEEPKREK

-858 RTSVMQP
+858 RANAMQP
-865 SMGERVENKPVH
+865 SANVRVENKPVQQEVAEA
-877 QVEESPVQQV
+877 QVEERPVQQV
-887 VVESRVEEQP
+887 VAE
-897 VKQVV
+897 
-902 VDPQVEEQPMQQVV
+902 PQVEENPMQQVV

-922 EQPMQQVVV
+922 ERPV
-931 EPQVKEQPM
+931 
-940 QQVVVEPQVEVQ
+940 
-952 PMQQVVVEPQVKE
+952 
-965 QPMQQVVVEPQVK
+965 
-978 EQPMQQ
+978 QQ

-993 QLGQQMVVES
+993 RPVQQVVEP
-1003 QVEEKP
+1003 QVEEQP

-1045 QTPPTYTVPPLALLS
+1045 HTPLTYTVPPLALLS
-1060 IPRQAALDNKEWL
+1060 IPQQSALDNTEWL

-1429 KPNYLFQQEDL
+1429 KPNYLFKQEDL
-1440 LAKTEQSES
+1440 LAKTEQAES
-1449 EDELFFDACQFVVEQ
+1449 EDELFLDACQFVVEQ

-1494 IISEARGTKPRDVLI
+1494 IISEGRGTKPRDVLI

>member
-17 AMNKEVPK
+17 ALNKEVQK

-53 KCRFPLIPDD
+53 KCRFPLVPDN
-63 GFDEDDV
+63 GFDEEDE
-70 REQPRFEEQHVQSG
+70 REVDHFEEQPVQG
-84 VYEDQPTQRGI
+84 VTYEEPTAQRGI
-95 KVERSRR
+95 QVERSRR

-107 VVATYEEPEVQY
+107 VVSTYEEPEVQY
-119 EPDPEPVVKKVSVP
+119 EPVREAVVKKASAP
-133 SQESSRRPFRPTEMI
+133 SQESNRRPFRPTEMI

-158 VEKKVEKQEEE
+158 VEKKVEKQEEV

-178 VEGKSV
+178 VEGKAV
-184 VDAWLEKKGYTLSA
+184 VDAWLEKKGYTLSD
-198 FSEGQTTT
+198 FSEGQAT
-206 PSSSG
+206 SSSPSHESVG
-211 RAGNQQEEQNH
+211 QQD
-222 SKKEE
+222 KKQE

-241 IERQEPVVE
+241 IERQEPLVE
-250 EKEVVQEINTPQE
+250 EKEVIQGMSTPQE
-263 VSADEFLHKTIA
+263 VSADELLHKTVA
-275 ERTEDAGK
+275 EQMESAK
-283 EKDVVVS
+283 LEKDVVVL
-290 NENSLQE
+290 NENNLQE
-297 ELVDSQ
+297 ELVASK
-303 VEHEDTILAEE
+303 VEHEDTILSEE
-314 MKCNTEIEKQT
+314 IKRNTEIKQPTIEVEKQAP
-325 SEESVIVKAEEKL
+325 EESVIVKAEEKL
-338 EETIIVEIPEEFAE
+338 AETIIVEIPEE
-352 IAETEEPEVEVTAET
+352 P
-367 EESEEVEV
+367 EEVEV
-375 TAETEESEE
+375 ITETEELEE
-384 VEVIAEAEESEEVE
+384 VEVIAESEEVE
-398 VTAETEESE
+398 V
-407 EVEVTAETEESEEVE
+407 
-422 VTAEAEES
+422 
-430 EEVEVTAETEEFEEV
+430 
-445 KVIAEAEESEEAEVT
+445 
-460 TETEESEEVEEIAET
+460 
-475 EESEE
+475 
-480 VEEIAE
+480 IAE

-496 AEAEESEEVE
+496 AEAEESEKVE
-506 VTTETEESEEVE
+506 VITETEEP
-518 VTAETEESEEVE
+518 
-530 VTAEAEESE
+530 
-539 EVEVTAETEEFEE
+539 
-552 VKVIA
+552 
-557 EAEESEEAEVTTETE
+557 
-572 ESEEVEEIAETEESE
+572 
-587 EVEEIAEAEESEEVE
+587 EEVE

-612 VEVTTETE
+612 VEVIAETE
-620 ESEEVEVTAETEE
+620 ELEEVEVIAETEEPEEVEVIAETEELEEVEVIAEAEELEEVEVIAETEELEEVEVIAEAEELEEVEVIAETEAQEEVEVIAETEEPEEVEVIAETEEPEEVEVIAETEE
-633 SEEVEVTAEA
+633 SEEVEV
-643 EESEEVEVTAETE
+643 
-656 EFEEVKV
+656 
-663 IAEAEESEE
+663 IAEIKAPVVETF
-672 VEEIAEA
+672 VALEEIQQE
-679 EESEVE
+679 
-685 AFVELEETQP
+685 
-695 EMVLD
+695 D

-710 HVAEADEQTKKD
+710 HVAEADEQTKND
-722 VQSFANVLIAET
+722 VQSFANVLLAET
-734 EENKLVVEE
+734 EENKR
-743 ALVAEEQPVVEEA
+743 
-756 PIAEGKPVVEEA
+756 VVEEA

-774 LVVEEALVAEEQPV
+774 RVVEETPVAEEQR
-788 VEEAPIAEGKSVVE
+788 VVE
-802 EAPVAEEQL
+802 EAPVAEEQR
-811 VVEETTIAEEKPVV
+811 VVEEAPVAEEQPVV
-825 PKEEPKREK
+825 KKEEPEREK

-858 RTSVMQP
+858 RANAMQHSVNV
-865 SMGERVENKPVH
+865 RVENR
-877 QVEESPVQQV
+877 PVQQV
-887 VVESRVEEQP
+887 VAE
-897 VKQVV
+897 
-902 VDPQVEEQPMQQVV
+902 PQVEEQPMQQVV
-916 VEPQVE
+916 AEPQVE

-931 EPQVKEQPM
+931 ESQVEEQPM
-940 QQVVVEPQVEVQ
+940 QQVVVESQVEEQSV
-952 PMQQVVVEPQVKE
+952 QQVVAEPQMEECPV
-965 QPMQQVVVEPQVK
+965 QQVVA
-978 EQPMQQ
+978 
-984 VVVEPQVEE
+984 EPQVEE
-993 QLGQQMVVES
+993 RPV
-1003 QVEEKP
+1003 
-1009 MQQVVVE
+1009 QQVVEE

-1045 QTPPTYTVPPLALLS
+1045 HTPPTYTVPPLALLS
-1060 IPRQAALDNKEWL
+1060 IPQQSALDNTEWL
-1073 EEQKELLDTTFN
+1073 DEQKELLDTTFN

-1421 VDHVKKQM
+1421 VDHVRKQM
-1429 KPNYLFQQEDL
+1429 KPNYLFKQEDL
-1440 LAKTEQSES
+1440 LAKTEQAES
-1449 EDELFFDACQFVVEQ
+1449 EDELFFEACQFVVEQ

-1484 RLIEEMESQG
+1484 RLIEEMQSQG

>member
-7 KLFNKEEEQT
+7 KLFNKEEEKT

-25 QIESQPKIPRVN
+25 QIVSQPKIPRVN

-53 KCRFPLIPDD
+53 KCRFPLIPDN
-63 GFDEDDV
+63 GFDEEDV
-70 REQPRFEEQHVQSG
+70 RELPNFEEQPIQRG
-84 VYEDQPTQRGI
+84 TYEEQPTQRGT

-102 PYVEK
+102 PYVETE
-107 VVATYEEPEVQY
+107 APTYEEPELQY
-119 EPDPEPVVKKVSVP
+119 EPEPEPVVKKAFVP
-133 SQESSRRPFRPTEMI
+133 SQESNRRPFRPTEMI

-158 VEKKVEKQEEE
+158 VETKVVQEEE

-178 VEGKSV
+178 VEGKAV
-184 VDAWLEKKGYTLSA
+184 VDAWLEKKGYTLSD
-198 FSEGQTTT
+198 FSGVLQG
-206 PSSSG
+206 SSSVKNG
-211 RAGNQQEEQNH
+211 VNERSN
-222 SKKEE
+222 KVEE
-227 KSVVDQWLEKNGYE
+227 KSVVDAWLEKNGYE
-241 IERQEPVVE
+241 VERQAPSLE
-250 EKEVVQEINTPQE
+250 E
-263 VSADEFLHKTIA
+263 SLSDDLLHKTVGQHVEEEATIVQA
-275 ERTEDAGK
+275 LKQEQDVVALSSTED
-283 EKDVVVS
+283 
-290 NENSLQE
+290 NEETLQE
-297 ELVDSQ
+297 ESIDSKVEHVDS
-303 VEHEDTILAEE
+303 ILTEE
-314 MKCNTEIEKQT
+314 NECNTEIEETVAEVAANQV
-325 SEESVIVKAEEKL
+325 EEETLEDVVIVKADEKL
-338 EETIIVEIPEEFAE
+338 EETITIEIPDAFE
-352 IAETEEPEVEVTAET
+352 
-367 EESEEVEV
+367 EESM
-375 TAETEESEE
+375 
-384 VEVIAEAEESEEVE
+384 EAEEA
-398 VTAETEESE
+398 AEL
-407 EVEVTAETEESEEVE
+407 
-422 VTAEAEES
+422 
-430 EEVEVTAETEEFEEV
+430 
-445 KVIAEAEESEEAEVT
+445 EESEEAEEIV
-460 TETEESEEVEEIAET
+460 ELEESK
-475 EESEE
+475 
-480 VEEIAE
+480 E
-486 AEESEEVEVI
+486 AEEVVELEEPK
-496 AEAEESEEVE
+496 EAEEV
-506 VTTETEESEEVE
+506 
-518 VTAETEESEEVE
+518 AEL
-530 VTAEAEESE
+530 
-539 EVEVTAETEEFEE
+539 
-552 VKVIA
+552 
-557 EAEESEEAEVTTETE
+557 EESEEAEEAVELE
-572 ESEEVEEIAETEESE
+572 ESEEAEEVAELEESE
-587 EVEEIAEAEESEEVE
+587 EAEEAVELEESKEIESVTEFALEETPQEEVIEETMNTGSLENIAVEEQP
-602 VIAEAEESEE
+602 VISQQ
-612 VEVTTETE
+612 ETI
-620 ESEEVEVTAETEE
+620 
-633 SEEVEVTAEA
+633 
-643 EESEEVEVTAETE
+643 
-656 EFEEVKV
+656 EFM
-663 IAEAEESEE
+663 
-672 VEEIAEA
+672 
-679 EESEVE
+679 EESEV
-685 AFVELEETQP
+685 FVP
-695 EMVLD
+695 V
-700 EAIEQKSEFI
+700 S
-710 HVAEADEQTKKD
+710 EADEQTKKD
-722 VQSFANVLIAET
+722 VQSFANVLIEEAE
-734 EENKLVVEE
+734 EKKQVVEE
-743 ALVAEEQPVVEEA
+743 QPA
-756 PIAEGKPVVEEA
+756 A
-768 PVAEEQ
+768 Q
-774 LVVEEALVAEEQPV
+774 
-788 VEEAPIAEGKSVVE
+788 
-802 EAPVAEEQL
+802 
-811 VVEETTIAEEKPVV
+811 
-825 PKEEPKREK
+825 KEEPKREK

-845 KQDRTRLMERHAA
+845 KQDRKKLMERHAV
-858 RTSVMQP
+858 RTNVTQSTV
-865 SMGERVENKPVH
+865 GERVTEKPM
-877 QVEESPVQQV
+877 QQV
-887 VVESRVEEQP
+887 VVEAQVEEKPMQ
-897 VKQVV
+897 QVV
-902 VDPQVEEQPMQQVV
+902 VETQAEEKSMQQVVVEAQVEEKPMQQVVVETQAEEKPMQQVVVEAQVEEKPMQQVVVEAQVEEKPMQQVV

-922 EQPMQQVVV
+922 E
-931 EPQVKEQPM
+931 
-940 QQVVVEPQVEVQ
+940 
-952 PMQQVVVEPQVKE
+952 
-965 QPMQQVVVEPQVK
+965 
-978 EQPMQQ
+978 
-984 VVVEPQVEE
+984 
-993 QLGQQMVVES
+993 
-1003 QVEEKP
+1003 KP
-1009 MQQVVVE
+1009 MQQVVVAE
-1016 QVQKPISST
+1016 Q
-1025 EVQEK
+1025 VQEK
-1030 AYVVNQR
+1030 AYVVNQK

-1045 QTPPTYTVPPLALLS
+1045 QTPPKYEFPPLTLLS
-1060 IPRQAALDNKEWL
+1060 IPQQAALDNTEWL
-1073 EEQKELLDTTFN
+1073 EEQEELLNTTFN

-1218 SILYKAKPHEVKLM
+1218 SILYKAKPHEVKLI

-1285 DLTRYNTIVSER
+1285 DLTRYNTIVSGR

-1406 RVQGVYVSDDEIEKT
+1406 RVQGVYVSDDEIERT

-1429 KPNYLFQQEDL
+1429 KPNYLFKQEDL
-1440 LAKTEQSES
+1440 LAKSEQSES

>member
-1 MLDWMK
+1 
-7 KLFNKEEEQT
+7 
-17 AMNKEVPK
+17 EV
-25 QIESQPKIPRVN
+25 
-37 HYTEAREAQMA
+37 
-48 SRNAG
+48 
-53 KCRFPLIPDD
+53 
-63 GFDEDDV
+63 
-70 REQPRFEEQHVQSG
+70 
-84 VYEDQPTQRGI
+84 
-95 KVERSRR
+95 
-102 PYVEK
+102 
-107 VVATYEEPEVQY
+107 
-119 EPDPEPVVKKVSVP
+119 
-133 SQESSRRPFRPTEMI
+133 
-148 SPIYGYNRPS
+148 
-158 VEKKVEKQEEE
+158 
-169 KEREDLEIS
+169 
-178 VEGKSV
+178 
-184 VDAWLEKKGYTLSA
+184 
-198 FSEGQTTT
+198 
-206 PSSSG
+206 
-211 RAGNQQEEQNH
+211 
-222 SKKEE
+222 
-227 KSVVDQWLEKNGYE
+227 
-241 IERQEPVVE
+241 
-250 EKEVVQEINTPQE
+250 
-263 VSADEFLHKTIA
+263 
-275 ERTEDAGK
+275 
-283 EKDVVVS
+283 
-290 NENSLQE
+290 
-297 ELVDSQ
+297 
-303 VEHEDTILAEE
+303 
-314 MKCNTEIEKQT
+314 
-325 SEESVIVKAEEKL
+325 
-338 EETIIVEIPEEFAE
+338 
-352 IAETEEPEVEVTAET
+352 IAETEEL
-367 EESEEVEV
+367 
-375 TAETEESEE
+375 EE
-384 VEVIAEAEESEEVE
+384 VEVIAE
-398 VTAETEESE
+398 TEEL
-407 EVEVTAETEESEEVE
+407 
-422 VTAEAEES
+422 
-430 EEVEVTAETEEFEEV
+430 
-445 KVIAEAEESEEAEVT
+445 
-460 TETEESEEVEEIAET
+460 
-475 EESEE
+475 
-480 VEEIAE
+480 
-486 AEESEEVEVI
+486 EEVEVI
-496 AEAEESEEVE
+496 AE
-506 VTTETEESEEVE
+506 TEEL
-518 VTAETEESEEVE
+518 
-530 VTAEAEESE
+530 
-539 EVEVTAETEEFEE
+539 
-552 VKVIA
+552 
-557 EAEESEEAEVTTETE
+557 
-572 ESEEVEEIAETEESE
+572 
-587 EVEEIAEAEESEEVE
+587 EEVE
-602 VIAEAEESEE
+602 VIAETEELEE
-612 VEVTTETE
+612 VEVI
-620 ESEEVEVTAETEE
+620 AETKAPV
-633 SEEVEVTAEA
+633 VETFVAL
-643 EESEEVEVTAETE
+643 
-656 EFEEVKV
+656 
-663 IAEAEESEE
+663 
-672 VEEIAEA
+672 EEIQQED
-679 EESEVE
+679 EV
-685 AFVELEETQP
+685 
-695 EMVLD
+695 
-700 EAIEQKSEFI
+700 IEQNNEFI
-710 HVAEADEQTKKD
+710 HVAEADEQTKND

-734 EENKLVVEE
+734 EENKRVEEEAPVVEE
-743 ALVAEEQPVVEEA
+743 QSVEEEVPVVEEQPVV
-756 PIAEGKPVVEEA
+756 K
-768 PVAEEQ
+768 
-774 LVVEEALVAEEQPV
+774 
-788 VEEAPIAEGKSVVE
+788 
-802 EAPVAEEQL
+802 
-811 VVEETTIAEEKPVV
+811 
-825 PKEEPKREK
+825 KEEPKREK

-858 RTSVMQP
+858 RANAMQP
-865 SMGERVENKPVH
+865 SANVRVENKPV
-877 QVEESPVQQV
+877 QQ
-887 VVESRVEEQP
+887 ELA
-897 VKQVV
+897 
-902 VDPQVEEQPMQQVV
+902 
-916 VEPQVE
+916 EPQVE

-931 EPQVKEQPM
+931 ESQVEESPVQQVVAEPQVEEQPM
-940 QQVVVEPQVEVQ
+940 QQVVA
-952 PMQQVVVEPQVKE
+952 
-965 QPMQQVVVEPQVK
+965 
-978 EQPMQQ
+978 
-984 VVVEPQVEE
+984 EPQVEE
-993 QLGQQMVVES
+993 Q
-1003 QVEEKP
+1003 P

-1025 EVQEK
+1025 EVKEK

-1045 QTPPTYTVPPLALLS
+1045 HTPPTYTVPPLALLS
-1060 IPRQAALDNKEWL
+1060 IPQQSTLDNTEWL
-1073 EEQKELLDTTFN
+1073 DEQKELLDTTFN

-1265 KWAVEEME
+1265 KWAVDEME

-1297 EIPGETLPYIVIV
+1297 DIPGETLPYIVIV

-1421 VDHVKKQM
+1421 VDHVRKQM
-1429 KPNYLFQQEDL
+1429 KPNYLFKQEDL
-1440 LAKTEQSES
+1440 LAKTEQAES

>member
-1 MLDWMK
+1 
-7 KLFNKEEEQT
+7 
-17 AMNKEVPK
+17 
-25 QIESQPKIPRVN
+25 
-37 HYTEAREAQMA
+37 
-48 SRNAG
+48 
-53 KCRFPLIPDD
+53 
-63 GFDEDDV
+63 
-70 REQPRFEEQHVQSG
+70 
-84 VYEDQPTQRGI
+84 
-95 KVERSRR
+95 
-102 PYVEK
+102 
-107 VVATYEEPEVQY
+107 
-119 EPDPEPVVKKVSVP
+119 
-133 SQESSRRPFRPTEMI
+133 
-148 SPIYGYNRPS
+148 
-158 VEKKVEKQEEE
+158 
-169 KEREDLEIS
+169 
-178 VEGKSV
+178 
-184 VDAWLEKKGYTLSA
+184 
-198 FSEGQTTT
+198 
-206 PSSSG
+206 
-211 RAGNQQEEQNH
+211 
-222 SKKEE
+222 
-227 KSVVDQWLEKNGYE
+227 
-241 IERQEPVVE
+241 
-250 EKEVVQEINTPQE
+250 
-263 VSADEFLHKTIA
+263 
-275 ERTEDAGK
+275 
-283 EKDVVVS
+283 
-290 NENSLQE
+290 
-297 ELVDSQ
+297 
-303 VEHEDTILAEE
+303 
-314 MKCNTEIEKQT
+314 
-325 SEESVIVKAEEKL
+325 
-338 EETIIVEIPEEFAE
+338 
-352 IAETEEPEVEVTAET
+352 
-367 EESEEVEV
+367 ESEEVEV
-375 TAETEESEE
+375 IAEAKESEEVEVIAEAKESEEVEVIAEAKESEEVEVIAEAKESEEVEVIAETEESEE
-384 VEVIAEAEESEEVE
+384 VEVIAEAKEL
-398 VTAETEESE
+398 
-407 EVEVTAETEESEEVE
+407 
-422 VTAEAEES
+422 
-430 EEVEVTAETEEFEEV
+430 
-445 KVIAEAEESEEAEVT
+445 
-460 TETEESEEVEEIAET
+460 
-475 EESEE
+475 
-480 VEEIAE
+480 
-486 AEESEEVEVI
+486 EEVEVI
-496 AEAEESEEVE
+496 AEAEE
-506 VTTETEESEEVE
+506 T
-518 VTAETEESEEVE
+518 
-530 VTAEAEESE
+530 
-539 EVEVTAETEEFEE
+539 
-552 VKVIA
+552 
-557 EAEESEEAEVTTETE
+557 
-572 ESEEVEEIAETEESE
+572 
-587 EVEEIAEAEESEEVE
+587 E
-602 VIAEAEESEE
+602 VIAETKAPV
-612 VEVTTETE
+612 VETFV
-620 ESEEVEVTAETEE
+620 AL
-633 SEEVEVTAEA
+633 
-643 EESEEVEVTAETE
+643 
-656 EFEEVKV
+656 
-663 IAEAEESEE
+663 
-672 VEEIAEA
+672 EEIQQE
-679 EESEVE
+679 
-685 AFVELEETQP
+685 
-695 EMVLD
+695 D

-722 VQSFANVLIAET
+722 VQSFANVLIAKT
-734 EENKLVVEE
+734 EENRRVVEE
-743 ALVAEEQPVVEEA
+743 AQVVEEQRVVEETPIAEEQPVV
-756 PIAEGKPVVEEA
+756 
-768 PVAEEQ
+768 Q
-774 LVVEEALVAEEQPV
+774 
-788 VEEAPIAEGKSVVE
+788 
-802 EAPVAEEQL
+802 
-811 VVEETTIAEEKPVV
+811 
-825 PKEEPKREK
+825 KEEPKREK

-858 RTSVMQP
+858 RANAMQP
-865 SMGERVENKPVH
+865 SANVRVENKPVQQEVAEP
-877 QVEESPVQQV
+877 QVEERPVQQV
-887 VVESRVEEQP
+887 VAE
-897 VKQVV
+897 
-902 VDPQVEEQPMQQVV
+902 PQVEERPVQQVVAEPQVEENPMQQVV

-922 EQPMQQVVV
+922 ERPV
-931 EPQVKEQPM
+931 
-940 QQVVVEPQVEVQ
+940 
-952 PMQQVVVEPQVKE
+952 
-965 QPMQQVVVEPQVK
+965 
-978 EQPMQQ
+978 QQ

-993 QLGQQMVVES
+993 RPVQQVAEP
-1003 QVEEKP
+1003 QVEERPVQQVVAEPQVEEQP

-1045 QTPPTYTVPPLALLS
+1045 HTPPTYTVPPLALLS
-1060 IPRQAALDNKEWL
+1060 IPQQSALDNTEWL

-1429 KPNYLFQQEDL
+1429 KPNYLFKQEDL
-1440 LAKTEQSES
+1440 LAKTEQAES
-1449 EDELFFDACQFVVEQ
+1449 EDELFLDACQFVVEQ

-1494 IISEARGTKPRDVLI
+1494 IISEGRGTKPRDVLI

>member
-53 KCRFPLIPDD
+53 KCRFPLVPDN
-63 GFDEDDV
+63 GFDEEDESEV
-70 REQPRFEEQHVQSG
+70 NRFEEQPVQG
-84 VYEDQPTQRGI
+84 VTYEEPTAQRGI

-107 VVATYEEPEVQY
+107 VVSTYEEPEVQY
-119 EPDPEPVVKKVSVP
+119 EPVRESVVKKASAP
-133 SQESSRRPFRPTEMI
+133 SQESNRRPFRPTEMI

-158 VEKKVEKQEEE
+158 VEKKEEKQEEV

-184 VDAWLEKKGYTLSA
+184 VDAWLEKKGYTLSD
-198 FSEGQTTT
+198 FSEGQAT
-206 PSSSG
+206 SSASG
-211 RAGNQQEEQNH
+211 EVVEQQGQQ

-241 IERQEPVVE
+241 IERQVPLVE
-250 EKEVVQEINTPQE
+250 EKEVIQEMSTPQE
-263 VSADEFLHKTIA
+263 VPADELLHKTVA
-275 ERTEDAGK
+275 EQMESAK
-283 EKDVVVS
+283 LEKDVVVL
-290 NENSLQE
+290 NENNLQE
-297 ELVDSQ
+297 ELVASK
-303 VEHEDTILAEE
+303 VEHEDTILSEE
-314 MKCNTEIEKQT
+314 IKRNTEIKQPTIEVEKQAL
-325 SEESVIVKAEEKL
+325 EESVIVKAEEKL
-338 EETIIVEIPEEFAE
+338 EETIIVEIPEEVSQVE
-352 IAETEEPEVEVTAET
+352 VIAETEELEEVVMETEAPEEVEVIAEAEESEEAEVIAET

-375 TAETEESEE
+375 IAEAEESEEAEVIAETEESEEAEVIAEAEESEEVEVIAETEESKEVEVIAETEELEEVEVIAETEESEE

-398 VTAETEESE
+398 VIAEVEESEEAEVIAETEESE
-407 EVEVTAETEESEEVE
+407 EVEV
-422 VTAEAEES
+422 
-430 EEVEVTAETEEFEEV
+430 
-445 KVIAEAEESEEAEVT
+445 IAEINAPVVETFVALEDIQQEA
-460 TETEESEEVEEIAET
+460 
-475 EESEE
+475 
-480 VEEIAE
+480 
-486 AEESEEVEVI
+486 
-496 AEAEESEEVE
+496 
-506 VTTETEESEEVE
+506 
-518 VTAETEESEEVE
+518 
-530 VTAEAEESE
+530 
-539 EVEVTAETEEFEE
+539 
-552 VKVIA
+552 
-557 EAEESEEAEVTTETE
+557 
-572 ESEEVEEIAETEESE
+572 
-587 EVEEIAEAEESEEVE
+587 
-602 VIAEAEESEE
+602 
-612 VEVTTETE
+612 
-620 ESEEVEVTAETEE
+620 
-633 SEEVEVTAEA
+633 
-643 EESEEVEVTAETE
+643 
-656 EFEEVKV
+656 
-663 IAEAEESEE
+663 
-672 VEEIAEA
+672 
-679 EESEVE
+679 
-685 AFVELEETQP
+685 
-695 EMVLD
+695 

-722 VQSFANVLIAET
+722 VQSFADVLI
-734 EENKLVVEE
+734 
-743 ALVAEEQPVVEEA
+743 AEEQPVVEEA
-756 PIAEGKPVVEEA
+756 PIVEE
-768 PVAEEQ
+768 Q
-774 LVVEEALVAEEQPV
+774 
-788 VEEAPIAEGKSVVE
+788 SVVE
-802 EAPVAEEQL
+802 EAPVAEEQR
-811 VVEETTIAEEKPVV
+811 VVEEAPVVEEQSVVEEAPVVEEQSVVEEAPVVEEQSVVEEAPVAEEQRVVEEAPVV
-825 PKEEPKREK
+825 EEQRVVEEAPVAEEQRVVEEAPVVEEQRVVEEAPVVEEQPVAEETPVAEEQPVVQKEEPKREK

-858 RTSVMQP
+858 RANAMQP
-865 SMGERVENKPVH
+865 SANVRVENKPVQQEVAEP
-877 QVEESPVQQV
+877 QVEEHPVQQVAAEPQVEERPVQQV
-887 VVESRVEEQP
+887 VVES
-897 VKQVV
+897 
-902 VDPQVEEQPMQQVV
+902 QVEEHPMQQVV
-916 VEPQVE
+916 AEPQVE
-922 EQPMQQVVV
+922 EQPIQQI
-931 EPQVKEQPM
+931 
-940 QQVVVEPQVEVQ
+940 
-952 PMQQVVVEPQVKE
+952 
-965 QPMQQVVVEPQVK
+965 
-978 EQPMQQ
+978 
-984 VVVEPQVEE
+984 
-993 QLGQQMVVES
+993 
-1003 QVEEKP
+1003 
-1009 MQQVVVE
+1009 VVE

-1045 QTPPTYTVPPLALLS
+1045 HTPPTYTVPPLALLS
-1060 IPRQAALDNKEWL
+1060 IPQQSALDNTEWL

-1429 KPNYLFQQEDL
+1429 KPNYLFKQEDL
-1440 LAKTEQSES
+1440 LAKTEQAES
-1449 EDELFFDACQFVVEQ
+1449 EDELFFEACQFVVEQ

-1484 RLIEEMESQG
+1484 RLIEEMQSQG

>member
-1 MLDWMK
+1 
-7 KLFNKEEEQT
+7 
-17 AMNKEVPK
+17 V
-25 QIESQPKIPRVN
+25 
-37 HYTEAREAQMA
+37 
-48 SRNAG
+48 
-53 KCRFPLIPDD
+53 
-63 GFDEDDV
+63 
-70 REQPRFEEQHVQSG
+70 
-84 VYEDQPTQRGI
+84 
-95 KVERSRR
+95 
-102 PYVEK
+102 
-107 VVATYEEPEVQY
+107 
-119 EPDPEPVVKKVSVP
+119 
-133 SQESSRRPFRPTEMI
+133 
-148 SPIYGYNRPS
+148 
-158 VEKKVEKQEEE
+158 
-169 KEREDLEIS
+169 
-178 VEGKSV
+178 
-184 VDAWLEKKGYTLSA
+184 
-198 FSEGQTTT
+198 
-206 PSSSG
+206 
-211 RAGNQQEEQNH
+211 
-222 SKKEE
+222 
-227 KSVVDQWLEKNGYE
+227 
-241 IERQEPVVE
+241 
-250 EKEVVQEINTPQE
+250 
-263 VSADEFLHKTIA
+263 
-275 ERTEDAGK
+275 
-283 EKDVVVS
+283 
-290 NENSLQE
+290 
-297 ELVDSQ
+297 
-303 VEHEDTILAEE
+303 
-314 MKCNTEIEKQT
+314 
-325 SEESVIVKAEEKL
+325 
-338 EETIIVEIPEEFAE
+338 
-352 IAETEEPEVEVTAET
+352 
-367 EESEEVEV
+367 
-375 TAETEESEE
+375 
-384 VEVIAEAEESEEVE
+384 
-398 VTAETEESE
+398 
-407 EVEVTAETEESEEVE
+407 
-422 VTAEAEES
+422 
-430 EEVEVTAETEEFEEV
+430 
-445 KVIAEAEESEEAEVT
+445 
-460 TETEESEEVEEIAET
+460 
-475 EESEE
+475 
-480 VEEIAE
+480 IAE

-506 VTTETEESEEVE
+506 V
-518 VTAETEESEEVE
+518 
-530 VTAEAEESE
+530 
-539 EVEVTAETEEFEE
+539 
-552 VKVIA
+552 
-557 EAEESEEAEVTTETE
+557 
-572 ESEEVEEIAETEESE
+572 
-587 EVEEIAEAEESEEVE
+587 IAEAEESEEVE
-602 VIAEAEESEE
+602 VIAETEEQKE
-612 VEVTTETE
+612 VE
-620 ESEEVEVTAETEE
+620 
-633 SEEVEVTAEA
+633 
-643 EESEEVEVTAETE
+643 
-656 EFEEVKV
+656 V
-663 IAEAEESEE
+663 IAEAEAPEE
-672 VEEIAEA
+672 VEVIAETEEQEEVEAIAEA
-679 EESEVE
+679 EERKEVE
-685 AFVELEETQP
+685 VIAETEAPEEVEPVALEEMQQ
-695 EMVLD
+695 EMVLN
-700 EAIEQKSEFI
+700 EAIEQKNEFI

-722 VQSFANVLIAET
+722 VQSFADVLIT
-734 EENKLVVEE
+734 EEQPVAEETPVVEE
-743 ALVAEEQPVVEEA
+743 QPAAEEAPIAEEQPAAEETSVVEEQSVVEEA
-756 PIAEGKPVVEEA
+756 PIAE
-768 PVAEEQ
+768 EQ
-774 LVVEEALVAEEQPV
+774 SVAEEQPV
-788 VEEAPIAEGKSVVE
+788 V
-802 EAPVAEEQL
+802 Q
-811 VVEETTIAEEKPVV
+811 
-825 PKEEPKREK
+825 KEEPKREK

-845 KQDRTRLMERHAA
+845 KQDRARLMERHAS
-858 RTSVMQP
+858 RTNAMQP
-865 SMGERVENKPVH
+865 SMSERVENKPVH
-877 QVEESPVQQV
+877 QVEEQ
-887 VVESRVEEQP
+887 
-897 VKQVV
+897 
-902 VDPQVEEQPMQQVV
+902 PQVEEKPMQQVV

-922 EQPMQQVVV
+922 E
-931 EPQVKEQPM
+931 K
-940 QQVVVEPQVEVQ
+940 
-952 PMQQVVVEPQVKE
+952 
-965 QPMQQVVVEPQVK
+965 
-978 EQPMQQ
+978 PMQQ

-993 QLGQQMVVES
+993 KPMQQVVVEPQVEEKPVQQVVVEPQVEEKPVQQVVVEP

-1016 QVQKPISST
+1016 PQVEEKPMQQVVVEPQVEEKPMQQVVEPQVQPVQQVVAEQVQKPISST
-1025 EVQEK
+1025 EVEEK

-1037 ENDMRNVL
+1037 ENDVRNVL
-1045 QTPPTYTVPPLALLS
+1045 QTPPTYTIPSLTLLS
-1060 IPRQAALDNKEWL
+1060 IPQQAVLDNTEWL

-1429 KPNYLFQQEDL
+1429 KPNYLFKQEDL
-1440 LAKTEQSES
+1440 LAKTEQAES
-1449 EDELFFDACQFVVEQ
+1449 EDELFLDACQFVVEQ

>member
-25 QIESQPKIPRVN
+25 QVESQPKIPRVN

-53 KCRFPLIPDD
+53 KCRFPLVPDN
-63 GFDEDDV
+63 GFDEEDV
-70 REQPRFEEQHVQSG
+70 IETGHFEEQPVRA
-84 VYEDQPTQRGI
+84 VTYENQPVQRGI

-102 PYVEK
+102 QYVEK
-107 VVATYEEPEVQY
+107 VVSTYEEPEMQY
-119 EPDPEPVVKKVSVP
+119 EPEREPVVKKASAP
-133 SQESSRRPFRPTEMI
+133 SQESNRRPFRPTEMI

-158 VEKKVEKQEEE
+158 VEKKEEKQEEV

-184 VDAWLEKKGYTLSA
+184 VDAWLEKKGYKLSD
-198 FSEGQTTT
+198 FSEGQAPT
-206 PSSSG
+206 SSSH
-211 RAGNQQEEQNH
+211 RAANQQGEQQYEEN
-222 SKKEE
+222 KKEE

-241 IERQEPVVE
+241 IERQVPLVE
-250 EKEVVQEINTPQE
+250 EKEVIQEMSTPQE
-263 VSADEFLHKTIA
+263 VSADELLHKTVA
-275 ERTEDAGK
+275 EQMESAK
-283 EKDVVVS
+283 LEKDVVVL
-290 NENSLQE
+290 NENNLQE
-297 ELVDSQ
+297 ELVASK
-303 VEHEDTILAEE
+303 VEHEDTILSEE
-314 MKCNTEIEKQT
+314 IKRNTEIKQPTIEVEKQAP
-325 SEESVIVKAEEKL
+325 EESVIVKAEEKL
-338 EETIIVEIPEEFAE
+338 EETIIVEIPEEVSKVE
-352 IAETEEPEVEVTAET
+352 VIAETEELEEVVMET
-367 EESEEVEV
+367 EAPEEVEV
-375 TAETEESEE
+375 IAEAKELEEVEVIAETEESEE
-384 VEVIAEAEESEEVE
+384 VEVIAEAEESEEAE
-398 VTAETEESE
+398 VIAETEESE
-407 EVEVTAETEESEEVE
+407 EVEV
-422 VTAEAEES
+422 
-430 EEVEVTAETEEFEEV
+430 
-445 KVIAEAEESEEAEVT
+445 
-460 TETEESEEVEEIAET
+460 IAET
-475 EESEE
+475 
-480 VEEIAE
+480 
-486 AEESEEVEVI
+486 EESEEVEVI
-496 AEAEESEEVE
+496 AEAEE
-506 VTTETEESEEVE
+506 T
-518 VTAETEESEEVE
+518 
-530 VTAEAEESE
+530 
-539 EVEVTAETEEFEE
+539 
-552 VKVIA
+552 
-557 EAEESEEAEVTTETE
+557 
-572 ESEEVEEIAETEESE
+572 
-587 EVEEIAEAEESEEVE
+587 E
-602 VIAEAEESEE
+602 VIAETKAPV
-612 VEVTTETE
+612 VETFV
-620 ESEEVEVTAETEE
+620 AL
-633 SEEVEVTAEA
+633 
-643 EESEEVEVTAETE
+643 
-656 EFEEVKV
+656 
-663 IAEAEESEE
+663 
-672 VEEIAEA
+672 EEIQQE
-679 EESEVE
+679 
-685 AFVELEETQP
+685 
-695 EMVLD
+695 D

-734 EENKLVVEE
+734 EENRRVVEE
-743 ALVAEEQPVVEEA
+743 AQVAEEQRVVEEAQVAEEQRVVEEAQVAEEQRVVEEAPVVEEQRVVEETPIAEEQPVV
-756 PIAEGKPVVEEA
+756 
-768 PVAEEQ
+768 Q
-774 LVVEEALVAEEQPV
+774 
-788 VEEAPIAEGKSVVE
+788 
-802 EAPVAEEQL
+802 
-811 VVEETTIAEEKPVV
+811 
-825 PKEEPKREK
+825 KEEPKREK

-858 RTSVMQP
+858 RANAMQP
-865 SMGERVENKPVH
+865 SANVRVENKPVQQEVAEP
-877 QVEESPVQQV
+877 QVEERPVQQV
-887 VVESRVEEQP
+887 VAE
-897 VKQVV
+897 
-902 VDPQVEEQPMQQVV
+902 PQVEENPMQQVV

-922 EQPMQQVVV
+922 ERPVQQVVA
-931 EPQVKEQPM
+931 
-940 QQVVVEPQVEVQ
+940 EPQVEERPVQ
-952 PMQQVVVEPQVKE
+952 Q
-965 QPMQQVVVEPQVK
+965 
-978 EQPMQQ
+978 
-984 VVVEPQVEE
+984 VVEPQVEE
-993 QLGQQMVVES
+993 RPVQQVAEP
-1003 QVEEKP
+1003 QVEEQP

-1045 QTPPTYTVPPLALLS
+1045 HTPPTYTVPPLALLS
-1060 IPRQAALDNKEWL
+1060 IPQQSALDNTEWL

-1429 KPNYLFQQEDL
+1429 KPNYLFKQEDL
-1440 LAKTEQSES
+1440 LAKTEQAES
-1449 EDELFFDACQFVVEQ
+1449 EDELFLDACQFVVEQ

-1494 IISEARGTKPRDVLI
+1494 IISEGRGTKPRDVLI

>member
-17 AMNKEVPK
+17 ALNKEVQK

-53 KCRFPLIPDD
+53 KCRFPLVPDN
-63 GFDEDDV
+63 GFDEEDE
-70 REQPRFEEQHVQSG
+70 REVDHFEEQPVQG
-84 VYEDQPTQRGI
+84 VTYEEPTAQRGI
-95 KVERSRR
+95 QVERSRR

-107 VVATYEEPEVQY
+107 VVSTYEEPEVQY
-119 EPDPEPVVKKVSVP
+119 EPVREAVVKKASAP
-133 SQESSRRPFRPTEMI
+133 SQESNRRPFRPTEMI

-158 VEKKVEKQEEE
+158 VEKKVEKQEEV

-178 VEGKSV
+178 VEGKAV
-184 VDAWLEKKGYTLSA
+184 VDAWLEKKGYTLSD
-198 FSEGQTTT
+198 FSEGQAT
-206 PSSSG
+206 SSSPSHESVG
-211 RAGNQQEEQNH
+211 QQD
-222 SKKEE
+222 KKQE

-241 IERQEPVVE
+241 IERQEPLVE
-250 EKEVVQEINTPQE
+250 
-263 VSADEFLHKTIA
+263 
-275 ERTEDAGK
+275 
-283 EKDVVVS
+283 EKDVVVL
-290 NENSLQE
+290 NENNLQE
-297 ELVDSQ
+297 ELVASK
-303 VEHEDTILAEE
+303 VEHEDTILSEE
-314 MKCNTEIEKQT
+314 IKRNTEIKQPTIEVEKQAP
-325 SEESVIVKAEEKL
+325 EESVIVKAEEKL
-338 EETIIVEIPEEFAE
+338 AETIIVEIPEEPE
-352 IAETEEPEVEVTAET
+352 EVEVITETEEPEEVEVITET
-367 EESEEVEV
+367 EELEEVEV
-375 TAETEESEE
+375 ITETEELEE
-384 VEVIAEAEESEEVE
+384 VEVIAESEEVE
-398 VTAETEESE
+398 V
-407 EVEVTAETEESEEVE
+407 
-422 VTAEAEES
+422 
-430 EEVEVTAETEEFEEV
+430 
-445 KVIAEAEESEEAEVT
+445 
-460 TETEESEEVEEIAET
+460 
-475 EESEE
+475 
-480 VEEIAE
+480 IAE

-506 VTTETEESEEVE
+506 VITETEEP
-518 VTAETEESEEVE
+518 
-530 VTAEAEESE
+530 
-539 EVEVTAETEEFEE
+539 
-552 VKVIA
+552 
-557 EAEESEEAEVTTETE
+557 
-572 ESEEVEEIAETEESE
+572 
-587 EVEEIAEAEESEEVE
+587 EEVE

-612 VEVTTETE
+612 VEVI
-620 ESEEVEVTAETEE
+620 AETEE
-633 SEEVEVTAEA
+633 PEEVE
-643 EESEEVEVTAETE
+643 
-656 EFEEVKV
+656 V

-672 VEEIAEA
+672 VEVIAETEEPEEVEVIAEA
-679 EESEVE
+679 EELEEVE
-685 AFVELEETQP
+685 VITETEELEEVEVIAEIKAPVVETFVALEEIQQ
-695 EMVLD
+695 ED

-710 HVAEADEQTKKD
+710 HVAEADEQTKND
-722 VQSFANVLIAET
+722 VQSFANVLLAET
-734 EENKLVVEE
+734 EENKR
-743 ALVAEEQPVVEEA
+743 
-756 PIAEGKPVVEEA
+756 VVEEA

-774 LVVEEALVAEEQPV
+774 RVVEETPVAEEQPV
-788 VEEAPIAEGKSVVE
+788 VK
-802 EAPVAEEQL
+802 
-811 VVEETTIAEEKPVV
+811 
-825 PKEEPKREK
+825 KEEPKREK

-858 RTSVMQP
+858 RANAMQHSVNV
-865 SMGERVENKPVH
+865 RVENR
-877 QVEESPVQQV
+877 PVQQV
-887 VVESRVEEQP
+887 VAE
-897 VKQVV
+897 
-902 VDPQVEEQPMQQVV
+902 PQVEEQPMQQVV
-916 VEPQVE
+916 AEPQVE

-931 EPQVKEQPM
+931 ESQVEEQPM
-940 QQVVVEPQVEVQ
+940 QQVVVES
-952 PMQQVVVEPQVKE
+952 
-965 QPMQQVVVEPQVK
+965 
-978 EQPMQQ
+978 
-984 VVVEPQVEE
+984 QVEE
-993 QLGQQMVVES
+993 QSV
-1003 QVEEKP
+1003 
-1009 MQQVVVE
+1009 QQVVAEPQMEERPVQQVVEE

-1045 QTPPTYTVPPLALLS
+1045 HTPPTYTVPPLALLS
-1060 IPRQAALDNKEWL
+1060 IPQQSALDNTEWL
-1073 EEQKELLDTTFN
+1073 DEQKELLDTTFN

-1421 VDHVKKQM
+1421 VDHVRKQM
-1429 KPNYLFQQEDL
+1429 KPNYLFKQEDL
-1440 LAKTEQSES
+1440 LAKTEQAES
-1449 EDELFFDACQFVVEQ
+1449 EDELFFEACQFVVEQ

-1484 RLIEEMESQG
+1484 RLIEEMQSQG

>member
-53 KCRFPLIPDD
+53 KCRFPLVPDN
-63 GFDEDDV
+63 GFDEEDESEV
-70 REQPRFEEQHVQSG
+70 NRFEEQPVQG
-84 VYEDQPTQRGI
+84 VAYEEPTAQRGI

-107 VVATYEEPEVQY
+107 VVSTYEEPEVQY
-119 EPDPEPVVKKVSVP
+119 EPVRESVVKKASAP
-133 SQESSRRPFRPTEMI
+133 SQESNRRPFRPTEMI

-158 VEKKVEKQEEE
+158 VEKKVEKQEEV

-184 VDAWLEKKGYTLSA
+184 VDAWLEKKGYKLSD
-198 FSEGQTTT
+198 FSEGQAPT
-206 PSSSG
+206 SSSH
-211 RAGNQQEEQNH
+211 RAANQQGEQQYEEN
-222 SKKEE
+222 KKEE

-241 IERQEPVVE
+241 IERQVPLVE
-250 EKEVVQEINTPQE
+250 EKEVIKEMSTPQE
-263 VSADEFLHKTIA
+263 VSADELLHKTVA
-275 ERTEDAGK
+275 EQMESAK
-283 EKDVVVS
+283 LEKDVVVL
-290 NENSLQE
+290 NENNLQE
-297 ELVDSQ
+297 ELVASK
-303 VEHEDTILAEE
+303 VEHEDTILSEE
-314 MKCNTEIEKQT
+314 IKRNTEIKQPTIEVEKQAP
-325 SEESVIVKAEEKL
+325 EESVIVKAEEKL
-338 EETIIVEIPEEFAE
+338 EETIIVEIPEEVSKVE
-352 IAETEEPEVEVTAET
+352 VIAETEELEEVVMETEAPEEVEEEVEVIAETKEPEEVVMETEEVEVIAEAEEVEVIVET

-375 TAETEESEE
+375 IAEAKESEEVEVIAEAKESEEVEVIAEAKESEEVEVIAEAKESEEVEVIAEAKESEEVEVIAEAKESEEVEVIAETEESEE
-384 VEVIAEAEESEEVE
+384 VEVIAEAKELEEVE
-398 VTAETEESE
+398 V
-407 EVEVTAETEESEEVE
+407 
-422 VTAEAEES
+422 
-430 EEVEVTAETEEFEEV
+430 
-445 KVIAEAEESEEAEVT
+445 I
-460 TETEESEEVEEIAET
+460 TET
-475 EESEE
+475 
-480 VEEIAE
+480 
-486 AEESEEVEVI
+486 EESEEVEVI
-496 AEAEESEEVE
+496 AE
-506 VTTETEESEEVE
+506 T
-518 VTAETEESEEVE
+518 
-530 VTAEAEESE
+530 
-539 EVEVTAETEEFEE
+539 
-552 VKVIA
+552 
-557 EAEESEEAEVTTETE
+557 
-572 ESEEVEEIAETEESE
+572 
-587 EVEEIAEAEESEEVE
+587 EEVE
-602 VIAEAEESEE
+602 VIAEAEE
-612 VEVTTETE
+612 VE
-620 ESEEVEVTAETEE
+620 
-633 SEEVEVTAEA
+633 
-643 EESEEVEVTAETE
+643 
-656 EFEEVKV
+656 V
-663 IAEAEESEE
+663 IAEAEETE
-672 VEEIAEA
+672 VIAETKAPVVETFVALEEIQQE
-679 EESEVE
+679 
-685 AFVELEETQP
+685 
-695 EMVLD
+695 D

-734 EENKLVVEE
+734 EENRRVVEE
-743 ALVAEEQPVVEEA
+743 AQVAEEQRVVEEAPVVEEQRVVEEAPVVEEQRVVEEAPVVEEQRVVEETPIAEEQPVV
-756 PIAEGKPVVEEA
+756 
-768 PVAEEQ
+768 Q
-774 LVVEEALVAEEQPV
+774 
-788 VEEAPIAEGKSVVE
+788 
-802 EAPVAEEQL
+802 
-811 VVEETTIAEEKPVV
+811 
-825 PKEEPKREK
+825 KEEPKREK

-858 RTSVMQP
+858 RANAMQP
-865 SMGERVENKPVH
+865 SANVRVENKPVQQEVAEP
-877 QVEESPVQQV
+877 QVEERPVQQV
-887 VVESRVEEQP
+887 VAE
-897 VKQVV
+897 
-902 VDPQVEEQPMQQVV
+902 PQVEENPMQQVV

-922 EQPMQQVVV
+922 ERPV
-931 EPQVKEQPM
+931 
-940 QQVVVEPQVEVQ
+940 
-952 PMQQVVVEPQVKE
+952 
-965 QPMQQVVVEPQVK
+965 
-978 EQPMQQ
+978 QQ

-993 QLGQQMVVES
+993 RPVQQVVVEP
-1003 QVEEKP
+1003 QVEERPVQQVAEPQVEERPVQQVVAEPQVEEQP

-1045 QTPPTYTVPPLALLS
+1045 HTPPTYTVPPLALLS
-1060 IPRQAALDNKEWL
+1060 IPQQSALDNTEWL

-1429 KPNYLFQQEDL
+1429 KPNYLFKQEDL
-1440 LAKTEQSES
+1440 LAKTEQAES
-1449 EDELFFDACQFVVEQ
+1449 EDELFLDACQFVVEQ

-1494 IISEARGTKPRDVLI
+1494 IISEGRGTKPRDVLI

>member
-1 MLDWMK
+1 M
-7 KLFNKEEEQT
+7 T
-17 AMNKEVPK
+17 
-25 QIESQPKIPRVN
+25 
-37 HYTEAREAQMA
+37 
-48 SRNAG
+48 
-53 KCRFPLIPDD
+53 
-63 GFDEDDV
+63 
-70 REQPRFEEQHVQSG
+70 
-84 VYEDQPTQRGI
+84 
-95 KVERSRR
+95 
-102 PYVEK
+102 
-107 VVATYEEPEVQY
+107 
-119 EPDPEPVVKKVSVP
+119 
-133 SQESSRRPFRPTEMI
+133 
-148 SPIYGYNRPS
+148 
-158 VEKKVEKQEEE
+158 
-169 KEREDLEIS
+169 
-178 VEGKSV
+178 
-184 VDAWLEKKGYTLSA
+184 
-198 FSEGQTTT
+198 
-206 PSSSG
+206 
-211 RAGNQQEEQNH
+211 
-222 SKKEE
+222 
-227 KSVVDQWLEKNGYE
+227 
-241 IERQEPVVE
+241 
-250 EKEVVQEINTPQE
+250 
-263 VSADEFLHKTIA
+263 
-275 ERTEDAGK
+275 
-283 EKDVVVS
+283 
-290 NENSLQE
+290 
-297 ELVDSQ
+297 
-303 VEHEDTILAEE
+303 
-314 MKCNTEIEKQT
+314 
-325 SEESVIVKAEEKL
+325 
-338 EETIIVEIPEEFAE
+338 
-352 IAETEEPEVEVTAET
+352 ETEEL
-367 EESEEVEV
+367 
-375 TAETEESEE
+375 EE
-384 VEVIAEAEESEEVE
+384 VEVIAESEEVE
-398 VTAETEESE
+398 V
-407 EVEVTAETEESEEVE
+407 
-422 VTAEAEES
+422 
-430 EEVEVTAETEEFEEV
+430 
-445 KVIAEAEESEEAEVT
+445 
-460 TETEESEEVEEIAET
+460 
-475 EESEE
+475 
-480 VEEIAE
+480 IAE

-506 VTTETEESEEVE
+506 VITETEEP
-518 VTAETEESEEVE
+518 
-530 VTAEAEESE
+530 
-539 EVEVTAETEEFEE
+539 
-552 VKVIA
+552 
-557 EAEESEEAEVTTETE
+557 
-572 ESEEVEEIAETEESE
+572 
-587 EVEEIAEAEESEEVE
+587 EEVE

-612 VEVTTETE
+612 VEVIAETAE
-620 ESEEVEVTAETEE
+620 PEEVEVIAETEELEEVEVIAETEEPEEVEVIAETEELEEVEVIAETEAQEEVEVIAETEE
-633 SEEVEVTAEA
+633 SEEVEV
-643 EESEEVEVTAETE
+643 
-656 EFEEVKV
+656 
-663 IAEAEESEE
+663 IAEIKAPVVETF
-672 VEEIAEA
+672 VALEEIQQE
-679 EESEVE
+679 
-685 AFVELEETQP
+685 
-695 EMVLD
+695 D

-710 HVAEADEQTKKD
+710 HVAEADEQTKND
-722 VQSFANVLIAET
+722 VQSFANVLLAET
-734 EENKLVVEE
+734 EENKR
-743 ALVAEEQPVVEEA
+743 
-756 PIAEGKPVVEEA
+756 VVEEA

-774 LVVEEALVAEEQPV
+774 RVVEETPVAEEQR
-788 VEEAPIAEGKSVVE
+788 VVE
-802 EAPVAEEQL
+802 EAPVAEEQR
-811 VVEETTIAEEKPVV
+811 VVEEAPVAEEQPVV
-825 PKEEPKREK
+825 KKEEPKREK

-858 RTSVMQP
+858 RANAMQHSVNV
-865 SMGERVENKPVH
+865 RVENR
-877 QVEESPVQQV
+877 PVQQV
-887 VVESRVEEQP
+887 VAEPQMEERP
-897 VKQVV
+897 V
-902 VDPQVEEQPMQQVV
+902 QQVV
-916 VEPQVE
+916 E
-922 EQPMQQVVV
+922 
-931 EPQVKEQPM
+931 
-940 QQVVVEPQVEVQ
+940 
-952 PMQQVVVEPQVKE
+952 
-965 QPMQQVVVEPQVK
+965 
-978 EQPMQQ
+978 
-984 VVVEPQVEE
+984 
-993 QLGQQMVVES
+993 
-1003 QVEEKP
+1003 
-1009 MQQVVVE
+1009 E

-1045 QTPPTYTVPPLALLS
+1045 HTPPTYTVPPLALLS
-1060 IPRQAALDNKEWL
+1060 IPQQSALDNTEWL
-1073 EEQKELLDTTFN
+1073 DEQKELLDTTFN

-1421 VDHVKKQM
+1421 VDHVRKQM
-1429 KPNYLFQQEDL
+1429 KPNYLFKQEDL
-1440 LAKTEQSES
+1440 LAKTEQAES
-1449 EDELFFDACQFVVEQ
+1449 EDELFFEACQFVVEQ

-1484 RLIEEMESQG
+1484 RLIEEMQSQG

>member
-53 KCRFPLIPDD
+53 KCRFPLVPDN
-63 GFDEDDV
+63 GFDEEDESEV
-70 REQPRFEEQHVQSG
+70 NRFEEQPVQG
-84 VYEDQPTQRGI
+84 VTYEEPTAQRGI

-107 VVATYEEPEVQY
+107 VVSTYEEPEVQY
-119 EPDPEPVVKKVSVP
+119 EPVRESVVKKASVP
-133 SQESSRRPFRPTEMI
+133 SQESNRRPFRPTEMI

-158 VEKKVEKQEEE
+158 VEKKEEKQEEV

-184 VDAWLEKKGYTLSA
+184 VDAWLEKKGYTLSD
-198 FSEGQTTT
+198 FSEGQAPT
-206 PSSSG
+206 SSSH
-211 RAGNQQEEQNH
+211 RAANQQGEQQYEEN
-222 SKKEE
+222 KKEE

-241 IERQEPVVE
+241 IERQVPLVE
-250 EKEVVQEINTPQE
+250 EKEVIQEMSTPQE
-263 VSADEFLHKTIA
+263 VSADELLHKTVA
-275 ERTEDAGK
+275 EQMESAK
-283 EKDVVVS
+283 LEKDVVVL
-290 NENSLQE
+290 NENNLQE
-297 ELVDSQ
+297 ELVASK
-303 VEHEDTILAEE
+303 VEHEDTILSEE
-314 MKCNTEIEKQT
+314 IKRNTEIKQPTIEVEKQAP
-325 SEESVIVKAEEKL
+325 EESVIVKAEEKL
-338 EETIIVEIPEEFAE
+338 EETIIVEIPEEVSKVEVIAE
-352 IAETEEPEVEVTAET
+352 TEEFEEVVMETEAPEEVEVIAETEELEEVEVIAETEEPEEVEVITET

-375 TAETEESEE
+375 ITETEESEE

-398 VTAETEESE
+398 V
-407 EVEVTAETEESEEVE
+407 
-422 VTAEAEES
+422 
-430 EEVEVTAETEEFEEV
+430 
-445 KVIAEAEESEEAEVT
+445 IAEVEESEEAEV
-460 TETEESEEVEEIAET
+460 IAE
-475 EESEE
+475 
-480 VEEIAE
+480 V
-486 AEESEEVEVI
+486 EESEEVEVI
-496 AEAEESEEVE
+496 AEAEESEE
-506 VTTETEESEEVE
+506 
-518 VTAETEESEEVE
+518 A
-530 VTAEAEESE
+530 
-539 EVEVTAETEEFEE
+539 
-552 VKVIA
+552 
-557 EAEESEEAEVTTETE
+557 
-572 ESEEVEEIAETEESE
+572 
-587 EVEEIAEAEESEEVE
+587 E
-602 VIAEAEESEE
+602 VIAEINAPV
-612 VEVTTETE
+612 VETFV
-620 ESEEVEVTAETEE
+620 AL
-633 SEEVEVTAEA
+633 
-643 EESEEVEVTAETE
+643 
-656 EFEEVKV
+656 
-663 IAEAEESEE
+663 
-672 VEEIAEA
+672 EEIQQE
-679 EESEVE
+679 
-685 AFVELEETQP
+685 
-695 EMVLD
+695 D

-710 HVAEADEQTKKD
+710 YVAEADEQTKKD
-722 VQSFANVLIAET
+722 VQSFADVLIAE
-734 EENKLVVEE
+734 EQQVVEE
-743 ALVAEEQPVVEEA
+743 APVVEEQRVVEEVPVAEEQPVV
-756 PIAEGKPVVEEA
+756 
-768 PVAEEQ
+768 Q
-774 LVVEEALVAEEQPV
+774 
-788 VEEAPIAEGKSVVE
+788 
-802 EAPVAEEQL
+802 
-811 VVEETTIAEEKPVV
+811 
-825 PKEEPKREK
+825 KEEPKREK

-858 RTSVMQP
+858 RANAMQP
-865 SMGERVENKPVH
+865 SANVRVENKPVQQEVAEP
-877 QVEESPVQQV
+877 QVEERPVQQV
-887 VVESRVEEQP
+887 VAKPQVEEHP
-897 VKQVV
+897 VQQVV
-902 VDPQVEEQPMQQVV
+902 AKPQVEEQTMQQVV
-916 VEPQVE
+916 AEPQVEERPVQQEVAEPQVE
-922 EQPMQQVVV
+922 EQPMQQVVA
-931 EPQVKEQPM
+931 
-940 QQVVVEPQVEVQ
+940 EPQVEERPV
-952 PMQQVVVEPQVKE
+952 QQVVAEPQVE
-965 QPMQQVVVEPQVK
+965 EHPVQQVVA
-978 EQPMQQ
+978 
-984 VVVEPQVEE
+984 EPQVEE
-993 QLGQQMVVES
+993 Q
-1003 QVEEKP
+1003 P
-1009 MQQVVVE
+1009 IQQVVVE

-1045 QTPPTYTVPPLALLS
+1045 HTPPTYTVPPLALLS
-1060 IPRQAALDNKEWL
+1060 IPQQSALDNTEWL

-1237 MVELAPYNSVP
+1237 MVELAPYNAVP

-1429 KPNYLFQQEDL
+1429 KPNYLFKQEDL
-1440 LAKTEQSES
+1440 LAKTEQAES
-1449 EDELFFDACQFVVEQ
+1449 EDELFFEACQFVVEQ

-1484 RLIEEMESQG
+1484 RLIEEMQSQG

>member
-7 KLFNKEEEQT
+7 KLFNKEEEKT
-17 AMNKEVPK
+17 VMNKEVPA

-53 KCRFPLIPDD
+53 KCRFPLIPDN
-63 GFDEDDV
+63 GFDEEDV
-70 REQPRFEEQHVQSG
+70 RELPNFEEQPIQRG
-84 VYEDQPTQRGI
+84 AYEEQPTQRGI

-102 PYVEK
+102 PYVETE
-107 VVATYEEPEVQY
+107 APTYEEPELQY
-119 EPDPEPVVKKVSVP
+119 EPEPEPVVKKAFVP
-133 SQESSRRPFRPTEMI
+133 SQESNRRPFRPTEMI

-158 VEKKVEKQEEE
+158 VETKVVQEEE
-169 KEREDLEIS
+169 KVREDLEIS
-178 VEGKSV
+178 VEGKAV
-184 VDAWLEKKGYTLSA
+184 VDAWLEKKGYTLSD
-198 FSEGQTTT
+198 FSGVLQG
-206 PSSSG
+206 SSSVKNG
-211 RAGNQQEEQNH
+211 VNERSN
-222 SKKEE
+222 KVEE
-227 KSVVDQWLEKNGYE
+227 KSVVDTWLEKNGYE
-241 IERQEPVVE
+241 VERQAPSLE
-250 EKEVVQEINTPQE
+250 E
-263 VSADEFLHKTIA
+263 SLSDDLLHKTVGQHVEEEATIVQA
-275 ERTEDAGK
+275 LKQEQDVVALSSTED
-283 EKDVVVS
+283 
-290 NENSLQE
+290 NEETLQE
-297 ELVDSQ
+297 ESIDSK
-303 VEHEDTILAEE
+303 VEHVYSILTEE
-314 MKCNTEIEKQT
+314 NECNTEIEETVAEVAANQV
-325 SEESVIVKAEEKL
+325 EEETLEDVVIVKADEKL
-338 EETIIVEIPEEFAE
+338 EETITIEIPDAFEEAK
-352 IAETEEPEVEVTAET
+352 
-367 EESEEVEV
+367 
-375 TAETEESEE
+375 
-384 VEVIAEAEESEEVE
+384 EAEEVVELEATEEATEEVVELEKPEEAAEE
-398 VTAETEESE
+398 VVELEKPEEATEEVVELEATEEATE
-407 EVEVTAETEESEEVE
+407 EVVELEKSEKATEEVVE
-422 VTAEAEES
+422 LE
-430 EEVEVTAETEEFEEV
+430 
-445 KVIAEAEESEEAEVT
+445 KSEEAA
-460 TETEESEEVEEIAET
+460 EEV
-475 EESEE
+475 
-480 VEEIAE
+480 VELE
-486 AEESEEVEVI
+486 
-496 AEAEESEEVE
+496 
-506 VTTETEESEEVE
+506 
-518 VTAETEESEEVE
+518 
-530 VTAEAEESE
+530 
-539 EVEVTAETEEFEE
+539 
-552 VKVIA
+552 K
-557 EAEESEEAEVTTETE
+557 SEEAAEEVVELEKSEEATE
-572 ESEEVEEIAETEESE
+572 EVVELEKPEEATEEV
-587 EVEEIAEAEESEEVE
+587 
-602 VIAEAEESEE
+602 
-612 VEVTTETE
+612 
-620 ESEEVEVTAETEE
+620 
-633 SEEVEVTAEA
+633 
-643 EESEEVEVTAETE
+643 
-656 EFEEVKV
+656 
-663 IAEAEESEE
+663 
-672 VEEIAEA
+672 
-679 EESEVE
+679 
-685 AFVELEETQP
+685 VELEET
-695 EMVLD
+695 E
-700 EAIEQKSEFI
+700 EAIEEVAELEEAEEAAEEVVELEKSEEATEEVVELEETKEAAEEVVELEKSEEVTEEVVELEETKEATEEVVELEKPEEAAEEVVELEKSEEVTEEVVELEKSEEVTEEVVELEETKEATEEVVELEKPEEAAEE
-710 HVAEADEQTKKD
+710 VAELEEAEEAAEEVVELEKSEEATEEVAELEGTKEEEPTSQETVIEETMNTDLVENTPVAEQPVISQQETITFKEESEVFVPVSETDEQTKKD
-722 VQSFANVLIAET
+722 VQNFANVL
-734 EENKLVVEE
+734 VEE
-743 ALVAEEQPVVEEA
+743 AEEKKQVAEEQP
-756 PIAEGKPVVEEA
+756 
-768 PVAEEQ
+768 
-774 LVVEEALVAEEQPV
+774 ALQ
-788 VEEAPIAEGKSVVE
+788 I
-802 EAPVAEEQL
+802 
-811 VVEETTIAEEKPVV
+811 
-825 PKEEPKREK
+825 EEPKREK

-845 KQDRTRLMERHAA
+845 KQDRKKLMERHAA
-858 RTSVMQP
+858 RMNVMQ
-865 SMGERVENKPVH
+865 STVSERVEEKPMQQVVVEPQAEEKPMQQVVVEPQAEEKPMQQVVVEPQAEEKPMQQMVVDPQVEEKPVQQVVVDP

-887 VVESRVEEQP
+887 VVEA
-897 VKQVV
+897 
-902 VDPQVEEQPMQQVV
+902 QVEEKPMQQVV

-922 EQPMQQVVV
+922 E
-931 EPQVKEQPM
+931 
-940 QQVVVEPQVEVQ
+940 
-952 PMQQVVVEPQVKE
+952 
-965 QPMQQVVVEPQVK
+965 
-978 EQPMQQ
+978 
-984 VVVEPQVEE
+984 
-993 QLGQQMVVES
+993 
-1003 QVEEKP
+1003 KP
-1009 MQQVVVE
+1009 MQQVVVAG
-1016 QVQKPISST
+1016 QVQEPISST

-1030 AYVVNQR
+1030 AYVVNQK

-1045 QTPPTYTVPPLALLS
+1045 QAPPKYELPPLTLLS
-1060 IPRQAALDNKEWL
+1060 IPQQAALDNTEWL
-1073 EEQKELLDTTFN
+1073 EEQEELLNTTFN

-1218 SILYKAKPHEVKLM
+1218 SILYKAKPHEVKLI

-1285 DLTRYNTIVSER
+1285 DLTRYNTIVSGR

-1406 RVQGVYVSDDEIEKT
+1406 RVQGVYVSDDEIERT

-1429 KPNYLFQQEDL
+1429 KPNYLFKQEDL
-1440 LAKTEQSES
+1440 LAKSEQSES
-1449 EDELFFDACQFVVEQ
+1449 EDELFFDACLFVVEQ

-1494 IISEARGTKPRDVLI
+1494 IISEGRGTKPRDVLI

>member
-53 KCRFPLIPDD
+53 KCRFPLVPDN
-63 GFDEDDV
+63 GFDEEDV
-70 REQPRFEEQHVQSG
+70 IETGHFEEQPVQG
-84 VYEDQPTQRGI
+84 VTYETQPIQRGI

-102 PYVEK
+102 QYVEK
-107 VVATYEEPEVQY
+107 VVSTYEEPEMQY
-119 EPDPEPVVKKVSVP
+119 EPEQEPVVKKAPVP
-133 SQESSRRPFRPTEMI
+133 SQESNRRPFRPTEMI

-158 VEKKVEKQEEE
+158 VEKKVVQQEEE

-184 VDAWLEKKGYTLSA
+184 VDAWLEKKGYTLSD
-198 FSEGQTTT
+198 FSEGQAKT
-206 PSSSG
+206 SSSHEG
-211 RAGNQQEEQNH
+211 VDQRDQP

-241 IERQEPVVE
+241 IERQEPIVE
-250 EKEVVQEINTPQE
+250 EKEVVQEMSAPQE
-263 VSADEFLHKTIA
+263 VPAAELLHQTIA
-275 ERTEDAGK
+275 ERMEDTK
-283 EKDVVVS
+283 QESDVVAR
-290 NENSLQE
+290 NILQA
-297 ELVDSQ
+297 ELVDSK
-303 VEHEDTILAEE
+303 VEHEDTILSEE
-314 MKCNTEIEKQT
+314 IKRNTEIEQPTIEVEKQAP
-325 SEESVIVKAEEKL
+325 EESVIVKAEVKL
-338 EETIIVEIPEEFAE
+338 EETIIVEIPEVEV
-352 IAETEEPEVEVTAET
+352 IAETEEP
-367 EESEEVEV
+367 
-375 TAETEESEE
+375 EE
-384 VEVIAEAEESEEVE
+384 VEVIAEAEELEEVE
-398 VTAETEESE
+398 V
-407 EVEVTAETEESEEVE
+407 
-422 VTAEAEES
+422 
-430 EEVEVTAETEEFEEV
+430 
-445 KVIAEAEESEEAEVT
+445 
-460 TETEESEEVEEIAET
+460 IAET
-475 EESEE
+475 EEPEE
-480 VEEIAE
+480 VEVIAE
-486 AEESEEVEVI
+486 TEELEEVEVIAETEEPEEVEVIAETEELEEVEVIAETEELEEVEVIAETEEPEEVEVI
-496 AEAEESEEVE
+496 AEAEELEEVE
-506 VTTETEESEEVE
+506 PV
-518 VTAETEESEEVE
+518 A
-530 VTAEAEESE
+530 
-539 EVEVTAETEEFEE
+539 
-552 VKVIA
+552 
-557 EAEESEEAEVTTETE
+557 
-572 ESEEVEEIAETEESE
+572 
-587 EVEEIAEAEESEEVE
+587 
-602 VIAEAEESEE
+602 
-612 VEVTTETE
+612 
-620 ESEEVEVTAETEE
+620 
-633 SEEVEVTAEA
+633 
-643 EESEEVEVTAETE
+643 
-656 EFEEVKV
+656 
-663 IAEAEESEE
+663 
-672 VEEIAEA
+672 
-679 EESEVE
+679 
-685 AFVELEETQP
+685 LEETQQ
-695 EMVLD
+695 EMLLN
-700 EAIEQKSEFI
+700 EAIEQKNEFI
-710 HVAEADEQTKKD
+710 HGAEADEQTKKD
-722 VQSFANVLIAET
+722 VQSFANVLIAE
-734 EENKLVVEE
+734 EQQVVEE
-743 ALVAEEQPVVEEA
+743 APIVEEQQVVEEAPIVEEQQVVEEAPIVEEQQVVEEAPIVEEQQVVEEAPIVEEQQVVEEAPIEEEQQVVEEA
-756 PIAEGKPVVEEA
+756 PIAEEHRVVEEAPIVEEQQVVEEAPIVEEQQVVEEA
-768 PVAEEQ
+768 PVVEEHRVVEEVLIAEEQ
-774 LVVEEALVAEEQPV
+774 RVVEEAPVVEEHRV
-788 VEEAPIAEGKSVVE
+788 VEEAPIAE
-802 EAPVAEEQL
+802 EQ
-811 VVEETTIAEEKPVV
+811 PVV
-825 PKEEPKREK
+825 QKEEPKREK

-845 KQDRTRLMERHAA
+845 KQDRTRLRERHAA
-858 RTSVMQP
+858 RMNAMQS
-865 SMGERVENKPVH
+865 SMSERVENKPVH
-877 QVEESPVQQV
+877 QVEEQQMQQEVIESRVEERPVQQVVVEPQVEEKPMQQVVVESRVEEKPMQQVVVEPQVEEKPMQQVVVEPQVEEKPVQQV
-887 VVESRVEEQP
+887 VVESRVEER
-897 VKQVV
+897 
-902 VDPQVEEQPMQQVV
+902 PMQQVV

-922 EQPMQQVVV
+922 E
-931 EPQVKEQPM
+931 
-940 QQVVVEPQVEVQ
+940 
-952 PMQQVVVEPQVKE
+952 
-965 QPMQQVVVEPQVK
+965 
-978 EQPMQQ
+978 
-984 VVVEPQVEE
+984 
-993 QLGQQMVVES
+993 
-1003 QVEEKP
+1003 KP
-1009 MQQVVVE
+1009 VQQVVVE

-1045 QTPPTYTVPPLALLS
+1045 QTPPTYTIPPLTLLS
-1060 IPRQAALDNKEWL
+1060 IPQQAALDNTEWL
-1073 EEQKELLDTTFN
+1073 DEQKELLDTTFN

-1285 DLTRYNTIVSER
+1285 DLTRYNTIVSGR

-1421 VDHVKKQM
+1421 VDHVRKQM
-1429 KPNYLFQQEDL
+1429 KPNYLFKQEDL
-1440 LAKTEQSES
+1440 LAKTEQAES

-1494 IISEARGTKPRDVLI
+1494 IISEGRGTKPRDVLI

>member
-1 MLDWMK
+1 
-7 KLFNKEEEQT
+7 
-17 AMNKEVPK
+17 
-25 QIESQPKIPRVN
+25 
-37 HYTEAREAQMA
+37 
-48 SRNAG
+48 
-53 KCRFPLIPDD
+53 
-63 GFDEDDV
+63 
-70 REQPRFEEQHVQSG
+70 
-84 VYEDQPTQRGI
+84 
-95 KVERSRR
+95 
-102 PYVEK
+102 
-107 VVATYEEPEVQY
+107 
-119 EPDPEPVVKKVSVP
+119 
-133 SQESSRRPFRPTEMI
+133 
-148 SPIYGYNRPS
+148 
-158 VEKKVEKQEEE
+158 
-169 KEREDLEIS
+169 
-178 VEGKSV
+178 
-184 VDAWLEKKGYTLSA
+184 
-198 FSEGQTTT
+198 
-206 PSSSG
+206 
-211 RAGNQQEEQNH
+211 
-222 SKKEE
+222 
-227 KSVVDQWLEKNGYE
+227 
-241 IERQEPVVE
+241 
-250 EKEVVQEINTPQE
+250 
-263 VSADEFLHKTIA
+263 
-275 ERTEDAGK
+275 
-283 EKDVVVS
+283 
-290 NENSLQE
+290 
-297 ELVDSQ
+297 
-303 VEHEDTILAEE
+303 
-314 MKCNTEIEKQT
+314 
-325 SEESVIVKAEEKL
+325 
-338 EETIIVEIPEEFAE
+338 
-352 IAETEEPEVEVTAET
+352 VEVIAET

-375 TAETEESEE
+375 IAEAKESEEVEVIAETEESEEVEVIAEAKELEEVEVITETEESEE
-384 VEVIAEAEESEEVE
+384 VEVIAEAEE
-398 VTAETEESE
+398 T
-407 EVEVTAETEESEEVE
+407 
-422 VTAEAEES
+422 
-430 EEVEVTAETEEFEEV
+430 
-445 KVIAEAEESEEAEVT
+445 
-460 TETEESEEVEEIAET
+460 
-475 EESEE
+475 
-480 VEEIAE
+480 
-486 AEESEEVEVI
+486 EVI
-496 AEAEESEEVE
+496 AETKAPVVE
-506 VTTETEESEEVE
+506 TFV
-518 VTAETEESEEVE
+518 AL
-530 VTAEAEESE
+530 
-539 EVEVTAETEEFEE
+539 
-552 VKVIA
+552 
-557 EAEESEEAEVTTETE
+557 
-572 ESEEVEEIAETEESE
+572 EEIQQE
-587 EVEEIAEAEESEEVE
+587 
-602 VIAEAEESEE
+602 
-612 VEVTTETE
+612 
-620 ESEEVEVTAETEE
+620 
-633 SEEVEVTAEA
+633 
-643 EESEEVEVTAETE
+643 
-656 EFEEVKV
+656 
-663 IAEAEESEE
+663 
-672 VEEIAEA
+672 
-679 EESEVE
+679 
-685 AFVELEETQP
+685 
-695 EMVLD
+695 D

-734 EENKLVVEE
+734 EENRRVVEE
-743 ALVAEEQPVVEEA
+743 AQVAEEQR
-756 PIAEGKPVVEEA
+756 VVEEA

-774 LVVEEALVAEEQPV
+774 R
-788 VEEAPIAEGKSVVE
+788 VVE
-802 EAPVAEEQL
+802 EAPVVEEQR
-811 VVEETTIAEEKPVV
+811 VVEETPITEEQPVV
-825 PKEEPKREK
+825 QKEEPKREK

-858 RTSVMQP
+858 RANAMQP
-865 SMGERVENKPVH
+865 SANVRVENKPVQQEVAEP
-877 QVEESPVQQV
+877 QVEERPVQQV
-887 VVESRVEEQP
+887 VAE
-897 VKQVV
+897 
-902 VDPQVEEQPMQQVV
+902 PQVEERPVQQVVAEPQVEENPMQQVV

-922 EQPMQQVVV
+922 ERPV
-931 EPQVKEQPM
+931 
-940 QQVVVEPQVEVQ
+940 
-952 PMQQVVVEPQVKE
+952 
-965 QPMQQVVVEPQVK
+965 
-978 EQPMQQ
+978 QQ

-993 QLGQQMVVES
+993 RPVQQVVVEP
-1003 QVEEKP
+1003 QVEERPVQQVAEPQVEEQP

-1045 QTPPTYTVPPLALLS
+1045 HTPPTYTVPPLALLS
-1060 IPRQAALDNKEWL
+1060 IPQQSALDNTEWL

-1429 KPNYLFQQEDL
+1429 KPNYLFKQEDL
-1440 LAKTEQSES
+1440 LAKTEQAES
-1449 EDELFFDACQFVVEQ
+1449 EDELFLDACQFVVEQ

-1494 IISEARGTKPRDVLI
+1494 IISEGRGTKPRDVLI

>member
-53 KCRFPLIPDD
+53 KCRFPLVPDN
-63 GFDEDDV
+63 GFDEEDESEV
-70 REQPRFEEQHVQSG
+70 NRFEEQPVQG
-84 VYEDQPTQRGI
+84 VAYEEPTAQRGI

-107 VVATYEEPEVQY
+107 VVSTYEEPEVQY
-119 EPDPEPVVKKVSVP
+119 EPVRESVVKKASAP
-133 SQESSRRPFRPTEMI
+133 SQESNRRPFRPTEMI

-158 VEKKVEKQEEE
+158 VEKKVEKQEEV

-178 VEGKSV
+178 VEGKAV
-184 VDAWLEKKGYTLSA
+184 VDAWLEKKGYKLSD
-198 FSEGQTTT
+198 FSEGQAT
-206 PSSSG
+206 SSAPG
-211 RAGNQQEEQNH
+211 EVVEQKGQQG
-222 SKKEE
+222 KKEE

-241 IERQEPVVE
+241 IERQVPLVE
-250 EKEVVQEINTPQE
+250 EKEVIKEMSTPQE
-263 VSADEFLHKTIA
+263 VSADELLHKTVA
-275 ERTEDAGK
+275 EQMESAK
-283 EKDVVVS
+283 LEKDVVVL
-290 NENSLQE
+290 NENNLQE
-297 ELVDSQ
+297 ELVASK
-303 VEHEDTILAEE
+303 VEHEDTILSEE
-314 MKCNTEIEKQT
+314 IKRNTEIKQPTIEVEKQAP
-325 SEESVIVKAEEKL
+325 EESVIVKAEEKL
-338 EETIIVEIPEEFAE
+338 EETIIVEIPEEL
-352 IAETEEPEVEVTAET
+352 
-367 EESEEVEV
+367 EEVEV
-375 TAETEESEE
+375 ITETEELEEVEVIAETEESEE
-384 VEVIAEAEESEEVE
+384 VEVIAEAEELEEVE
-398 VTAETEESE
+398 VIAETEESEEMEVITETEELEEVEVIAETEESE
-407 EVEVTAETEESEEVE
+407 EVEV
-422 VTAEAEES
+422 
-430 EEVEVTAETEEFEEV
+430 
-445 KVIAEAEESEEAEVT
+445 
-460 TETEESEEVEEIAET
+460 
-475 EESEE
+475 
-480 VEEIAE
+480 IAE

-506 VTTETEESEEVE
+506 VITETEESEEVE
-518 VTAETEESEEVE
+518 VIVETEELEEVEVIAETEESEEVE
-530 VTAEAEESE
+530 V
-539 EVEVTAETEEFEE
+539 
-552 VKVIA
+552 
-557 EAEESEEAEVTTETE
+557 
-572 ESEEVEEIAETEESE
+572 IAETEESE
-587 EVEEIAEAEESEEVE
+587 EVEVIAETEELEEVE
-602 VIAEAEESEE
+602 VIAETEELEE
-612 VEVTTETE
+612 VEVIAETE
-620 ESEEVEVTAETEE
+620 ELEEVEVIAETEE
-633 SEEVEVTAEA
+633 LEEVEVIAET
-643 EESEEVEVTAETE
+643 EELEEVEVIAETE
-656 EFEEVKV
+656 ELEEVEV
-663 IAEAEESEE
+663 IAETKAPVVETF
-672 VEEIAEA
+672 VALEEIQQED
-679 EESEVE
+679 EV
-685 AFVELEETQP
+685 
-695 EMVLD
+695 
-700 EAIEQKSEFI
+700 IEQNSEFI
-710 HVAEADEQTKKD
+710 HVAEADEQTKND

-734 EENKLVVEE
+734 EENKRVEEEAPVVEE
-743 ALVAEEQPVVEEA
+743 QSVEEEVPVVEEQPVV
-756 PIAEGKPVVEEA
+756 K
-768 PVAEEQ
+768 
-774 LVVEEALVAEEQPV
+774 
-788 VEEAPIAEGKSVVE
+788 
-802 EAPVAEEQL
+802 
-811 VVEETTIAEEKPVV
+811 
-825 PKEEPKREK
+825 KEEPKREK

-858 RTSVMQP
+858 RANAMQP
-865 SMGERVENKPVH
+865 SANVRVENKPVQQEVAEP

-887 VVESRVEEQP
+887 VAE
-897 VKQVV
+897 
-902 VDPQVEEQPMQQVV
+902 PQVEERLEQQVV

-922 EQPMQQVVV
+922 EQPMQQVVA
-931 EPQVKEQPM
+931 
-940 QQVVVEPQVEVQ
+940 
-952 PMQQVVVEPQVKE
+952 
-965 QPMQQVVVEPQVK
+965 
-978 EQPMQQ
+978 
-984 VVVEPQVEE
+984 EPQVEE
-993 QLGQQMVVES
+993 Q
-1003 QVEEKP
+1003 P

-1016 QVQKPISST
+1016 QVQKSISST
-1025 EVQEK
+1025 EPKEK

-1045 QTPPTYTVPPLALLS
+1045 HTPPTYTVPPLALLS
-1060 IPRQAALDNKEWL
+1060 IPQQSALDNTEWL
-1073 EEQKELLDTTFN
+1073 DEQKELLDTTFN

-1265 KWAVEEME
+1265 KWAVDEME

-1297 EIPGETLPYIVIV
+1297 DIPGETLPYIVIV

-1421 VDHVKKQM
+1421 VDHVRKQM
-1429 KPNYLFQQEDL
+1429 KPNYLFKQEDL
-1440 LAKTEQSES
+1440 LAKTEQAES

>member
-1 MLDWMK
+1 
-7 KLFNKEEEQT
+7 
-17 AMNKEVPK
+17 
-25 QIESQPKIPRVN
+25 
-37 HYTEAREAQMA
+37 EA
-48 SRNAG
+48 
-53 KCRFPLIPDD
+53 
-63 GFDEDDV
+63 
-70 REQPRFEEQHVQSG
+70 
-84 VYEDQPTQRGI
+84 
-95 KVERSRR
+95 
-102 PYVEK
+102 
-107 VVATYEEPEVQY
+107 
-119 EPDPEPVVKKVSVP
+119 
-133 SQESSRRPFRPTEMI
+133 
-148 SPIYGYNRPS
+148 
-158 VEKKVEKQEEE
+158 
-169 KEREDLEIS
+169 
-178 VEGKSV
+178 
-184 VDAWLEKKGYTLSA
+184 
-198 FSEGQTTT
+198 
-206 PSSSG
+206 
-211 RAGNQQEEQNH
+211 
-222 SKKEE
+222 
-227 KSVVDQWLEKNGYE
+227 
-241 IERQEPVVE
+241 
-250 EKEVVQEINTPQE
+250 
-263 VSADEFLHKTIA
+263 
-275 ERTEDAGK
+275 
-283 EKDVVVS
+283 
-290 NENSLQE
+290 
-297 ELVDSQ
+297 
-303 VEHEDTILAEE
+303 
-314 MKCNTEIEKQT
+314 
-325 SEESVIVKAEEKL
+325 
-338 EETIIVEIPEEFAE
+338 
-352 IAETEEPEVEVTAET
+352 

-375 TAETEESEE
+375 IAETEEPEE

-398 VTAETEESE
+398 V
-407 EVEVTAETEESEEVE
+407 
-422 VTAEAEES
+422 
-430 EEVEVTAETEEFEEV
+430 
-445 KVIAEAEESEEAEVT
+445 
-460 TETEESEEVEEIAET
+460 IAET
-475 EESEE
+475 EEPEE
-480 VEEIAE
+480 VEVIAE
-486 AEESEEVEVI
+486 TEELEEVEVIAETEAQEEVEVIAETEAQEEVEVIAETEEPEEVEVI
-496 AEAEESEEVE
+496 AEAEELEEVE
-506 VTTETEESEEVE
+506 VITETEEL
-518 VTAETEESEEVE
+518 
-530 VTAEAEESE
+530 
-539 EVEVTAETEEFEE
+539 
-552 VKVIA
+552 
-557 EAEESEEAEVTTETE
+557 
-572 ESEEVEEIAETEESE
+572 
-587 EVEEIAEAEESEEVE
+587 EEVE
-602 VIAEAEESEE
+602 VIAEIKAPV
-612 VEVTTETE
+612 VETFV
-620 ESEEVEVTAETEE
+620 AL
-633 SEEVEVTAEA
+633 
-643 EESEEVEVTAETE
+643 
-656 EFEEVKV
+656 
-663 IAEAEESEE
+663 
-672 VEEIAEA
+672 EEIQQE
-679 EESEVE
+679 
-685 AFVELEETQP
+685 
-695 EMVLD
+695 D

-710 HVAEADEQTKKD
+710 HVAEADEQTKND
-722 VQSFANVLIAET
+722 VQSFANVLLAET
-734 EENKLVVEE
+734 EENKR
-743 ALVAEEQPVVEEA
+743 
-756 PIAEGKPVVEEA
+756 VVEEA

-774 LVVEEALVAEEQPV
+774 R
-788 VEEAPIAEGKSVVE
+788 VVE
-802 EAPVAEEQL
+802 EAPVAEEQ
-811 VVEETTIAEEKPVV
+811 PVV
-825 PKEEPKREK
+825 KKEEPKREK

-858 RTSVMQP
+858 RANAMQHSVNV
-865 SMGERVENKPVH
+865 RVENR
-877 QVEESPVQQV
+877 PVQQV
-887 VVESRVEEQP
+887 VA
-897 VKQVV
+897 
-902 VDPQVEEQPMQQVV
+902 
-916 VEPQVE
+916 EPQVE

-931 EPQVKEQPM
+931 ESQVEEQPM
-940 QQVVVEPQVEVQ
+940 QQVVVES
-952 PMQQVVVEPQVKE
+952 
-965 QPMQQVVVEPQVK
+965 
-978 EQPMQQ
+978 
-984 VVVEPQVEE
+984 QVEE
-993 QLGQQMVVES
+993 QSV
-1003 QVEEKP
+1003 
-1009 MQQVVVE
+1009 QQVVAEPQMEERPVQQVVEE

-1045 QTPPTYTVPPLALLS
+1045 HTPPTYTVPPLALLS
-1060 IPRQAALDNKEWL
+1060 IPQQSALDNTEWL
-1073 EEQKELLDTTFN
+1073 DEQKELLDTTFN

-1421 VDHVKKQM
+1421 VDHVRKQM
-1429 KPNYLFQQEDL
+1429 KPNYLFKQEDL
-1440 LAKTEQSES
+1440 LAKTEQAES
-1449 EDELFFDACQFVVEQ
+1449 EDELFFEACQFVVEQ

-1484 RLIEEMESQG
+1484 RLIEEMQSQG

>member
-48 SRNAG
+48 NRNAG
-53 KCRFPLIPDD
+53 KCRFPLVPDN
-63 GFDEDDV
+63 GFDEEDESEV
-70 REQPRFEEQHVQSG
+70 NRFEEQPVQG
-84 VYEDQPTQRGI
+84 VTYEEPTAQRGI

-107 VVATYEEPEVQY
+107 VVSTYEEPEVQY
-119 EPDPEPVVKKVSVP
+119 EPVRESVVKKASVP
-133 SQESSRRPFRPTEMI
+133 SQESNRRPFRPTEMI

-158 VEKKVEKQEEE
+158 VEKKEEKQEEV

-184 VDAWLEKKGYTLSA
+184 VDAWLEKKGYTLSD
-198 FSEGQTTT
+198 FSEGQAPT
-206 PSSSG
+206 SSSH
-211 RAGNQQEEQNH
+211 RAANQQGEQQYEEN
-222 SKKEE
+222 KKEE

-241 IERQEPVVE
+241 IERQVPLVE
-250 EKEVVQEINTPQE
+250 EKEVIQEMSTPQE
-263 VSADEFLHKTIA
+263 VSADELLHKTVA
-275 ERTEDAGK
+275 EQMESAK
-283 EKDVVVS
+283 LEKDVVVL
-290 NENSLQE
+290 NENNLQE
-297 ELVDSQ
+297 ELVASK
-303 VEHEDTILAEE
+303 VEHEDTILSEE
-314 MKCNTEIEKQT
+314 IKRNTEIKQPTIEVEKQAP
-325 SEESVIVKAEEKL
+325 EESVIVKAEEKL
-338 EETIIVEIPEEFAE
+338 EETIIVEIPEE
-352 IAETEEPEVEVTAET
+352 V
-367 EESEEVEV
+367 SK
-375 TAETEESEE
+375 
-384 VEVIAEAEESEEVE
+384 VEVI
-398 VTAETEESE
+398 
-407 EVEVTAETEESEEVE
+407 
-422 VTAEAEES
+422 
-430 EEVEVTAETEEFEEV
+430 AETEEFEEV
-445 KVIAEAEESEEAEVT
+445 VMETEAPEEVEVITETEESEEAEV
-460 TETEESEEVEEIAET
+460 
-475 EESEE
+475 
-480 VEEIAE
+480 IAE

-506 VTTETEESEEVE
+506 VITETEELEEVEVIAETEELEEVEVIAETEELEEVEVITETEESEEVE
-518 VTAETEESEEVE
+518 V
-530 VTAEAEESE
+530 
-539 EVEVTAETEEFEE
+539 
-552 VKVIA
+552 I
-557 EAEESEEAEVTTETE
+557 TET
-572 ESEEVEEIAETEESE
+572 
-587 EVEEIAEAEESEEVE
+587 EESEEVE

-612 VEVTTETE
+612 VEVIAEVEESEEAEVIAEVE
-620 ESEEVEVTAETEE
+620 ESEEVE
-633 SEEVEVTAEA
+633 
-643 EESEEVEVTAETE
+643 
-656 EFEEVKV
+656 V

-672 VEEIAEA
+672 AEVIAEINAPVVETFVALEEIQQE
-679 EESEVE
+679 
-685 AFVELEETQP
+685 
-695 EMVLD
+695 D

-710 HVAEADEQTKKD
+710 YVAEADEQTKKD
-722 VQSFANVLIAET
+722 VQSFADVLIAE
-734 EENKLVVEE
+734 
-743 ALVAEEQPVVEEA
+743 EQ
-756 PIAEGKPVVEEA
+756 PVVEEA

-774 LVVEEALVAEEQPV
+774 QVVEEAPVVEEQSVVEEAPVVEEQPVAEETLVAEEQRVVEEAPVVEEQRVVEEVPVAEEQPV
-788 VEEAPIAEGKSVVE
+788 V
-802 EAPVAEEQL
+802 Q
-811 VVEETTIAEEKPVV
+811 
-825 PKEEPKREK
+825 KEEPKREK

-858 RTSVMQP
+858 RANAMQP
-865 SMGERVENKPVH
+865 SANVRVENKPVQQEVAEP
-877 QVEESPVQQV
+877 QVEERPVQQV
-887 VVESRVEEQP
+887 VAKPQVEEHP
-897 VKQVV
+897 VQQVV
-902 VDPQVEEQPMQQVV
+902 AKPQVEEQTMQQVV
-916 VEPQVE
+916 AEPQVEERPVQQEVAEPQVE
-922 EQPMQQVVV
+922 EQPMQQVVA
-931 EPQVKEQPM
+931 
-940 QQVVVEPQVEVQ
+940 EPQVEERPV
-952 PMQQVVVEPQVKE
+952 QQVVAEPQVE
-965 QPMQQVVVEPQVK
+965 EHPVQQVVA
-978 EQPMQQ
+978 
-984 VVVEPQVEE
+984 EPQVEE
-993 QLGQQMVVES
+993 Q
-1003 QVEEKP
+1003 P
-1009 MQQVVVE
+1009 IQQVVVE

-1045 QTPPTYTVPPLALLS
+1045 HTPPTYTVPPLALLS
-1060 IPRQAALDNKEWL
+1060 IPQQSALDNTEWL

-1237 MVELAPYNSVP
+1237 MVELAPYNAVP

-1429 KPNYLFQQEDL
+1429 KPNYLFKQEDL
-1440 LAKTEQSES
+1440 LAKTEQAES
-1449 EDELFFDACQFVVEQ
+1449 EDELFFEACQFVVEQ

-1484 RLIEEMESQG
+1484 RLIEEMQSQG

>member
-53 KCRFPLIPDD
+53 KCRFPLVPDN
-63 GFDEDDV
+63 GFDEEDESEV
-70 REQPRFEEQHVQSG
+70 NRFEEQPVQG
-84 VYEDQPTQRGI
+84 VAYEEPTAQRGI

-107 VVATYEEPEVQY
+107 VVSTYEEPEVQY
-119 EPDPEPVVKKVSVP
+119 EPVRESVVKKASAP
-133 SQESSRRPFRPTEMI
+133 SQESNRRPFRPTEMI

-158 VEKKVEKQEEE
+158 VEKKVEKQEEV

-178 VEGKSV
+178 VEGKAV
-184 VDAWLEKKGYTLSA
+184 VDAWLEKKGYKLSD
-198 FSEGQTTT
+198 FSEGQAT
-206 PSSSG
+206 SSAPG
-211 RAGNQQEEQNH
+211 EVVEQKGQQG
-222 SKKEE
+222 KKEE

-241 IERQEPVVE
+241 IERQVPLVE
-250 EKEVVQEINTPQE
+250 EKEVIKEMSTPQE
-263 VSADEFLHKTIA
+263 VSADELLHKTVA
-275 ERTEDAGK
+275 EQMESAK
-283 EKDVVVS
+283 LEKDVVVL
-290 NENSLQE
+290 NENNLQE
-297 ELVDSQ
+297 ELVASK
-303 VEHEDTILAEE
+303 VEHEDTILSEE
-314 MKCNTEIEKQT
+314 IKRNTEIKQPTIEVEKQAP
-325 SEESVIVKAEEKL
+325 EESVIVKAEEKL
-338 EETIIVEIPEEFAE
+338 EETIIVEIPEEL
-352 IAETEEPEVEVTAET
+352 
-367 EESEEVEV
+367 EEVEV
-375 TAETEESEE
+375 ITETEELEEVEVIAETEESEE
-384 VEVIAEAEESEEVE
+384 VEVIAEAEELEEVE
-398 VTAETEESE
+398 VIAETEESEEMEVITETEELEEVEVIAETEESE
-407 EVEVTAETEESEEVE
+407 EVEVIAETEESEEVE
-422 VTAEAEES
+422 V
-430 EEVEVTAETEEFEEV
+430 
-445 KVIAEAEESEEAEVT
+445 
-460 TETEESEEVEEIAET
+460 IAET
-475 EESEE
+475 EE
-480 VEEIAE
+480 A
-486 AEESEEVEVI
+486 EEVEVI

-506 VTTETEESEEVE
+506 V
-518 VTAETEESEEVE
+518 
-530 VTAEAEESE
+530 
-539 EVEVTAETEEFEE
+539 
-552 VKVIA
+552 
-557 EAEESEEAEVTTETE
+557 
-572 ESEEVEEIAETEESE
+572 IAETEEL
-587 EVEEIAEAEESEEVE
+587 EEVE
-602 VIAEAEESEE
+602 VIAETEELEE
-612 VEVTTETE
+612 VEVIAETE
-620 ESEEVEVTAETEE
+620 ELEEVEVIAETEE
-633 SEEVEVTAEA
+633 LEEVEVI
-643 EESEEVEVTAETE
+643 AETKAPVVE
-656 EFEEVKV
+656 TFV
-663 IAEAEESEE
+663 AL
-672 VEEIAEA
+672 EEIQQED
-679 EESEVE
+679 EV
-685 AFVELEETQP
+685 
-695 EMVLD
+695 
-700 EAIEQKSEFI
+700 IEQNSEFI
-710 HVAEADEQTKKD
+710 HVAEADEQTKND

-734 EENKLVVEE
+734 EENKQVVEE
-743 ALVAEEQPVVEEA
+743 APVVEEQSVEEEVPVAEEQPVV
-756 PIAEGKPVVEEA
+756 K
-768 PVAEEQ
+768 
-774 LVVEEALVAEEQPV
+774 
-788 VEEAPIAEGKSVVE
+788 
-802 EAPVAEEQL
+802 
-811 VVEETTIAEEKPVV
+811 
-825 PKEEPKREK
+825 KEEPKREK

-858 RTSVMQP
+858 RANAMQP
-865 SMGERVENKPVH
+865 SANVRVENKPVQQEVAEPQVEEQPMKQVVVES

-887 VVESRVEEQP
+887 VAEPQVEESP
-897 VKQVV
+897 VQQVV
-902 VDPQVEEQPMQQVV
+902 TKPQVEEQPMQQVVAEPQVEESPMQQVVAEPQVEESPVQQVVAEPQVEERLEQQVV

-922 EQPMQQVVV
+922 EQPMQQVVA

-940 QQVVVEPQVEVQ
+940 QQVVVE
-952 PMQQVVVEPQVKE
+952 
-965 QPMQQVVVEPQVK
+965 
-978 EQPMQQ
+978 
-984 VVVEPQVEE
+984 
-993 QLGQQMVVES
+993 
-1003 QVEEKP
+1003 
-1009 MQQVVVE
+1009 
-1016 QVQKPISST
+1016 QVQKSISST
-1025 EVQEK
+1025 EPKEK

-1045 QTPPTYTVPPLALLS
+1045 HTPPTYTVPPLALLS
-1060 IPRQAALDNKEWL
+1060 IPQQSALDNTEWL
-1073 EEQKELLDTTFN
+1073 DEQKELLDTTFN

-1265 KWAVEEME
+1265 KWAVDEME

-1297 EIPGETLPYIVIV
+1297 DIPGETLPYIVIV

-1421 VDHVKKQM
+1421 VDHVRKQM
-1429 KPNYLFQQEDL
+1429 KPNYLFKQEDL
-1440 LAKTEQSES
+1440 LAKTEQAES

>member
-17 AMNKEVPK
+17 AMNKEVQK
-25 QIESQPKIPRVN
+25 QVESQPKIPRVN

-53 KCRFPLIPDD
+53 KCRFPLVPDN
-63 GFDEDDV
+63 GFDEEDV
-70 REQPRFEEQHVQSG
+70 IETGRFEEQPVQAVTYKES
-84 VYEDQPTQRGI
+84 PIQRGI

-102 PYVEK
+102 QYVEK
-107 VVATYEEPEVQY
+107 VVSTYEEPEMQY
-119 EPDPEPVVKKVSVP
+119 EPEREPVVKKASTP
-133 SQESSRRPFRPTEMI
+133 AQESNRRPFRPTEMI

-158 VEKKVEKQEEE
+158 VEKKEEKQEEV

-184 VDAWLEKKGYTLSA
+184 VDAWLEKKGYTLSH
-198 FSEGQTTT
+198 FSEGQAPT
-206 PSSSG
+206 SSSHE
-211 RAGNQQEEQNH
+211 RVEEQDQQ

-241 IERQEPVVE
+241 IERQEPIVE
-250 EKEVVQEINTPQE
+250 EKEVAQEMSAPQE
-263 VSADEFLHKTIA
+263 VPAAELLHETIA
-275 ERTEDAGK
+275 ERMEDAK
-283 EKDVVVS
+283 QEKDVVV
-290 NENSLQE
+290 ENVLQTESLA
-297 ELVDSQ
+297 SK
-303 VEHEDTILAEE
+303 VEHEDTILSEE
-314 MKCNTEIEKQT
+314 MKRNTEIDQPTIEVEKQAP
-325 SEESVIVKAEEKL
+325 EESVIVKAEEKL
-338 EETIIVEIPEEFAE
+338 EETIIVEIPEEFE
-352 IAETEEPEVEVTAET
+352 EVDVITETEESEEVEVIAEAEESEEVEVIAET

-375 TAETEESEE
+375 IAETEESEEVEVIAETEESEEVEVIAETEESEEVEVIAETEESEE

-398 VTAETEESE
+398 V
-407 EVEVTAETEESEEVE
+407 
-422 VTAEAEES
+422 
-430 EEVEVTAETEEFEEV
+430 
-445 KVIAEAEESEEAEVT
+445 
-460 TETEESEEVEEIAET
+460 IAET
-475 EESEE
+475 
-480 VEEIAE
+480 
-486 AEESEEVEVI
+486 EESEEVEVI

-506 VTTETEESEEVE
+506 VI
-518 VTAETEESEEVE
+518 AETEESEEVE
-530 VTAEAEESE
+530 V
-539 EVEVTAETEEFEE
+539 
-552 VKVIA
+552 
-557 EAEESEEAEVTTETE
+557 
-572 ESEEVEEIAETEESE
+572 IAETEESE
-587 EVEEIAEAEESEEVE
+587 EVEVIAETEESEEVE
-602 VIAEAEESEE
+602 VIAETKAPE
-612 VEVTTETE
+612 
-620 ESEEVEVTAETEE
+620 
-633 SEEVEVTAEA
+633 EA
-643 EESEEVEVTAETE
+643 EPVV
-656 EFEEVKV
+656 
-663 IAEAEESEE
+663 
-672 VEEIAEA
+672 
-679 EESEVE
+679 
-685 AFVELEETQP
+685 LEETQQ
-695 EMVLD
+695 EMVLN
-700 EAIEQKSEFI
+700 EAIEQKNEFI

-722 VQSFANVLIAET
+722 VQSFADVLIAEEAAI
-734 EENKLVVEE
+734 EEEQSVVEE
-743 ALVAEEQPVVEEA
+743 AVIEEEQPVVEEA
-756 PIAEGKPVVEEA
+756 VIE
-768 PVAEEQ
+768 
-774 LVVEEALVAEEQPV
+774 EEQPV
-788 VEEAPIAEGKSVVE
+788 VEEAVIEEEQPVVEEAVIEEEQPVVEEAVIEEEQPVVEEAVIEEEQRVVEETVIEEEQPVAEETPVVEEPPVVEEAAIEEEQSVVE
-802 EAPVAEEQL
+802 ETPVVEEQRVVEETVIEEEQPVAEETP
-811 VVEETTIAEEKPVV
+811 VAEEPPVV
-825 PKEEPKREK
+825 QKEEPKREK

-845 KQDRTRLMERHAA
+845 KQDRARLVERHAA
-858 RTSVMQP
+858 RTNAMQP
-865 SMGERVENKPVH
+865 SMKERVENKPVH
-877 QVEESPVQQV
+877 QVEEQPMQQV
-887 VVESRVEEQP
+887 VVE
-897 VKQVV
+897 
-902 VDPQVEEQPMQQVV
+902 PQTEEQPMQQVV

-922 EQPMQQVVV
+922 EQPMQQVA
-931 EPQVKEQPM
+931 
-940 QQVVVEPQVEVQ
+940 
-952 PMQQVVVEPQVKE
+952 
-965 QPMQQVVVEPQVK
+965 
-978 EQPMQQ
+978 
-984 VVVEPQVEE
+984 VEPQVEE
-993 QLGQQMVVES
+993 RPV
-1003 QVEEKP
+1003 
-1009 MQQVVVE
+1009 QQVVAE
-1016 QVQKPISST
+1016 SQQVQKPISST
-1025 EVQEK
+1025 EVEEK

-1037 ENDMRNVL
+1037 ENDVRNVL
-1045 QTPPTYTVPPLALLS
+1045 QTPPTYTIPSLTLLS
-1060 IPRQAALDNKEWL
+1060 IPQQAALDNTEWL

-1429 KPNYLFQQEDL
+1429 KPNYLFKQEDL
-1440 LAKTEQSES
+1440 LAKTEQAES
-1449 EDELFFDACQFVVEQ
+1449 EDELFLDACQFVVEQ

-1494 IISEARGTKPRDVLI
+1494 IISEGRGTKPRDVLI

>member
-17 AMNKEVPK
+17 AMNKEVQK
-25 QIESQPKIPRVN
+25 QVESQPKIPRVN

-53 KCRFPLIPDD
+53 KCRFPLVPDN
-63 GFDEDDV
+63 GFDEEDV
-70 REQPRFEEQHVQSG
+70 IETGHFEEQPVQA
-84 VYEDQPTQRGI
+84 VTYENQPIQRGI

-102 PYVEK
+102 QYVEK
-107 VVATYEEPEVQY
+107 VVSTYEEPEMQY
-119 EPDPEPVVKKVSVP
+119 EPEQEPVVKKASTP
-133 SQESSRRPFRPTEMI
+133 AQESNRRPFRPTEMI

-158 VEKKVEKQEEE
+158 VEKKEEKQEEV

-184 VDAWLEKKGYTLSA
+184 VDAWLEKKGYTLSH
-198 FSEGQTTT
+198 FSEGQAPT
-206 PSSSG
+206 SSSHE
-211 RAGNQQEEQNH
+211 RVDQQDQQ

-241 IERQEPVVE
+241 IERQEPIVE
-250 EKEVVQEINTPQE
+250 EKEVVQEMSAPQE
-263 VSADEFLHKTIA
+263 VPAAELLHETIA
-275 ERTEDAGK
+275 ERMEDAK
-283 EKDVVVS
+283 QEKDVVV
-290 NENSLQE
+290 ENVLQTESLA
-297 ELVDSQ
+297 SK
-303 VEHEDTILAEE
+303 VEHEDTILSEE
-314 MKCNTEIEKQT
+314 MKRNTEIEQPTIEVEKQAP
-325 SEESVIVKAEEKL
+325 EESVIVKAEEKL
-338 EETIIVEIPEEFAE
+338 EETIIVEIPEE
-352 IAETEEPEVEVTAET
+352 
-367 EESEEVEV
+367 
-375 TAETEESEE
+375 

-398 VTAETEESE
+398 VVAEAEESKEVEVIAEAEESEEVGVIAETEESEEVGVIAETEESE
-407 EVEVTAETEESEEVE
+407 EVEVIAETEEPKEMEVIAETEESEEVE
-422 VTAEAEES
+422 VIAETEEQKEVEVIAEAEAPEEVEVIAETEAPEEVEVIAEAEESKEVEVITETEESEEVEVVAEAEES
-430 EEVEVTAETEEFEEV
+430 EEVEVV
-445 KVIAEAEESEEAEVT
+445 
-460 TETEESEEVEEIAET
+460 
-475 EESEE
+475 
-480 VEEIAE
+480 AE

-496 AEAEESEEVE
+496 AE
-506 VTTETEESEEVE
+506 TE
-518 VTAETEESEEVE
+518 AP
-530 VTAEAEESE
+530 
-539 EVEVTAETEEFEE
+539 
-552 VKVIA
+552 
-557 EAEESEEAEVTTETE
+557 EEAEPV
-572 ESEEVEEIAETEESE
+572 V
-587 EVEEIAEAEESEEVE
+587 
-602 VIAEAEESEE
+602 
-612 VEVTTETE
+612 
-620 ESEEVEVTAETEE
+620 
-633 SEEVEVTAEA
+633 
-643 EESEEVEVTAETE
+643 
-656 EFEEVKV
+656 
-663 IAEAEESEE
+663 
-672 VEEIAEA
+672 
-679 EESEVE
+679 
-685 AFVELEETQP
+685 LEETQQ
-695 EMVLD
+695 EMVLN
-700 EAIEQKSEFI
+700 EAIEQKNEFI
-710 HVAEADEQTKKD
+710 SAAEADEQTKKD
-722 VQSFANVLIAET
+722 VQSFADVLIAEEAAIV
-734 EENKLVVEE
+734 EEQPVVEE
-743 ALVAEEQPVVEEA
+743 AVIAEEQPVVEETVIAEEQPVVEEA
-756 PIAEGKPVVEEA
+756 VIAEEQPVVEETA
-768 PVAEEQ
+768 I
-774 LVVEEALVAEEQPV
+774 AEEQPV
-788 VEEAPIAEGKSVVE
+788 VEEAVIAEEQPVVEETAIAEEQPVVEETLVAEEQSVVE
-802 EAPVAEEQL
+802 EAPIVEEQ
-811 VVEETTIAEEKPVV
+811 PVV
-825 PKEEPKREK
+825 QKEEPKREK

-858 RTSVMQP
+858 RTNAMQP
-865 SMGERVENKPVH
+865 SMSERVENKSVH
-877 QVEESPVQQV
+877 QVEE
-887 VVESRVEEQP
+887 
-897 VKQVV
+897 K
-902 VDPQVEEQPMQQVV
+902 PMQQVV

-922 EQPMQQVVV
+922 EKPV
-931 EPQVKEQPM
+931 
-940 QQVVVEPQVEVQ
+940 QQVVVEPQVE
-952 PMQQVVVEPQVKE
+952 EK
-965 QPMQQVVVEPQVK
+965 
-978 EQPMQQ
+978 PMQQ

-993 QLGQQMVVES
+993 KPVQQVVVEPQVEEKPVQQVVVEP

-1016 QVQKPISST
+1016 PQVEERPVQQVVVESQQVQKPISST
-1025 EVQEK
+1025 EVEEK

-1037 ENDMRNVL
+1037 ENDVRNVL
-1045 QTPPTYTVPPLALLS
+1045 QTPPTYTIPPLTLLS
-1060 IPRQAALDNKEWL
+1060 IPQQAALDNTEWL

-1429 KPNYLFQQEDL
+1429 KPNYLFKQEDL
-1440 LAKTEQSES
+1440 LAKTEQAES
-1449 EDELFFDACQFVVEQ
+1449 EDELFLDACQFVVEQ

-1494 IISEARGTKPRDVLI
+1494 IISEGRGTKPRDVLI